1 MRKGDAR
8 KKRSKLT
15 YILPIFVL
23 LLIGIGCLGLSKN
36 SNNINKE
43 NDKIEEMA
51 TGYMS
56 EEIEKLKNEDDEN
69 LISTKYL
76 VTDNVIKR
84 VKENTSIEEFKKAFE
99 REVKIYTDEMMNEE
113 VTEGIIKTGMTVV
126 DKEDTYIA
134 VVDGDVSKDG
144 KVDQIDVSKM
154 VRQETEEI
162 GKVEASE
169 YGIEKVARKIVYGE
183 YELEKVKEVEK
194 PEIKVVN
201 GQQGENEW
209 YTTDVELEINQK
221 EEQGKKTVYKIKG
234 TEEKE
239 ETQIEEGQK
248 ITIDKDGIYK
258 VIAYTYGEEGNRSRI
273 TYEIIK
279 VNKTGIEATINYS
292 TTESTTDP
300 VIATVTFNKEGIKI
314 TNNEGKNTY
323 EFTENGEFT
332 FEYVDEA
339 GRIGSITAKVDWIK
353 RKEVVGQ
360 DGEWKYF
367 VNSDNTIQL
376 TQYLGTKTE
385 LVVPANYDG
394 YVVYAVGNQNSK
406 ETPKQCYN
414 IFGEDSQSNQTIT
427 KLTIEDGIK
436 EIKTA
441 AFIGCKKITGDLVI
455 PDSVVNIGY
464 AAFVN
469 CSGFNGTL
477 KLPLNIE
484 KISDYTFNNC
494 TNLKG
499 NLIIPEN
506 VKEIGALSFNRCSG
520 FSGTLVFPSS
530 LKRIGKTAFQYC
542 SGFTGDL
549 VLPEGIETVED
560 YTFNRCSGFDG
571 TLTLP
576 STLKSIGKSS
586 FQLCSGLKGN
596 LIIPEGIETIED
608 YTFYGCSGFN
618 GILKLPST
626 LKRIGRTAFQLCS
639 GFTGDLLIPEG
650 IETIEDYTFNKCS
663 GLDGT
668 LTLPST
674 LKSIGDV
681 AFQSCSGFKGDLV
694 IPESVETIGDFAF
707 NNCSG
712 FDGNLTLP
720 STLKVV
726 GNSAFQN
733 CSGLKGNLIMPDK
746 IESIGQFAFNNC
758 SSLTGDLIIP
768 NSLTTI
774 SRCAFQSCIG
784 LTGKLVLPDTI
795 TSIEGFA
802 FYDDKFTGEL
812 VLPKNLE
819 SLGEAAF
826 GKNTN
831 FSNSKIVIPA
841 SLKKIG
847 VDCDFNGENLGI
859 STHDFYNFGA
869 NVRKFEAFEVEEGN
883 NNFVAIDGVLYTKDR
898 KRLISYPRN
907 KKDNTYEILEG
918 VVTLDELS
926 FASNMIVQT
935 VIFPDSL
942 SFEARTQ
949 GIRFQGTSVLQSA
962 FYNYSALENIEVKDT
977 NPNYKSN
984 DGVLYTKD
992 MKNLVY
998 ISSGRTKEV
1007 IIPDGVE
1014 TINDNSIYWSQVA
1027 RSVSKMYIPA
1037 SVTNISDSAL
1047 KGVNNGFIK
1056 KIEIS
1061 EDNPSFTLD
1070 SNGKLIRK

>member
-1 MRKGDAR
+1 MRKGDVR

-23 LLIGIGCLGLSKN
+23 LLIGIGCLGLSKS

-43 NDKIEEMA
+43 SDKIEEMA

-69 LISTKYL
+69 LISTTYL

-99 REVKIYTDEMMNEE
+99 REVKIYTDETMNEE
-113 VTEGIIKTGMTVV
+113 VTEGIIKTGMTVA

-154 VRQETEEI
+154 VRKETEEI

-169 YGIEKVARKIVYGE
+169 YGIEKIARKIVYGE

-194 PEIKVVN
+194 PEIKIVN

-258 VIAYTYGEEGNRSRI
+258 VIAYTYGEEGNKSRI

-353 RKEVVGQ
+353 KKEVVGQ

-394 YVVYAVGNQNSK
+394 YVVYAVGQQDVNDNS
-406 ETPKQCYN
+406 PSAQRYN
-414 IFGEDSQSNQTIT
+414 VLGEKTLSNSTIT
-427 KLTIEDGIK
+427 KLTIEEGIK
-436 EIKTA
+436 EIKA
-441 AFIGCKKITGDLVI
+441 GAFNQCTGIKGSLVI
-455 PDSVVNIGY
+455 PEGVTKIGVGV
-464 AAFVN
+464 FSQ

-477 KLPLNIE
+477 TLPSTLKSIGSVAFNKCSGFNGTLTLPSTLKSIGDAAFQLCSGFTGDLAIPE
-484 KISDYTFNNC
+484 GVEELGTFVFNKCSGFNGTLTLPSTLESVGKSAFQNC

-499 NLIIPEN
+499 NLVIP
-506 VKEIGALSFNRCSG
+506 
-520 FSGTLVFPSS
+520 
-530 LKRIGKTAFQYC
+530 
-542 SGFTGDL
+542 D
-549 VLPEGIETVED
+549 GIEIIED
-560 YTFNRCSGFDG
+560 TTFNSCRGLNG

-576 STLKSIGKSS
+576 STLKSIGKAA
-586 FQLCSGLKGN
+586 FQGCSGLVGN
-596 LIIPEGIETIED
+596 VVMPENVEEIGMNAFFHCSNLNGTI
-608 YTFYGCSGFN
+608 TFSSKLKHIGMSAFEGCSKLKGGILLPESLESIDKLAFN
-618 GILKLPST
+618 G
-626 LKRIGRTAFQLCS
+626 CS
-639 GFTGDLLIPEG
+639 
-650 IETIEDYTFNKCS
+650 S
-663 GLDGT
+663 LDGT
-668 LTLPST
+668 ITLPKG
-674 LKSIGDV
+674 LK
-681 AFQSCSGFKGDLV
+681 
-694 IPESVETIGDFAF
+694 TIGEF
-707 NNCSG
+707 
-712 FDGNLTLP
+712 
-720 STLKVV
+720 
-726 GNSAFQN
+726 AFQN
-733 CSGLKGNLIMPDK
+733 CSKLTGTLNLPDR
-746 IESIGQFAFNNC
+746 IETIGQFAFNNC
-758 SSLTGDLIIP
+758 SSLTGDLVIP
-768 NSLTTI
+768 NSITTI
-774 SRCAFQSCIG
+774 SRASFQSCKG
-784 LTGKLVLPDTI
+784 L
-795 TSIEGFA
+795 
-802 FYDDKFTGEL
+802 TGEL
-812 VLPKNLE
+812 VLPDSITTIEGWAFYTDRFTGTLTLPSKLE
-819 SLGEAAF
+819 TLGEAAF
-826 GKNTN
+826 GANTN
-831 FSNSKIVIPA
+831 FENTKIVIPA

-847 VDCDFNGENLGI
+847 IDYEVNGENLGL

-869 NVRKFEAFEVEEGN
+869 NVGKFEKFEVEEGN
-883 NNFVAIDGVLYTKDR
+883 ENFVAIDGVLYTKDG

-907 KKDNTYEILEG
+907 KKDDTYEILEG
-918 VVTLDELS
+918 VATLDEFA
-926 FASNMIVQT
+926 FASNMNLQTLIV
-935 VIFPDSL
+935 PDSL
-942 SFEARTQ
+942 TFEPRKE
-949 GIRFQGTSVLQSA
+949 GIRAPNETPVTAALYS
-962 FYNYSALENIEVKDT
+962 YSAIQDINIKET
-977 NPNYKSN
+977 NPNYISI
-984 DGVLYTKD
+984 DGVVYTKD
-992 MKNLVY
+992 KKELLCV
-998 ISSGRTKEV
+998 STGRTKEV

-1014 TINDNSIYWSQVA
+1014 TMIDYAVFPSQVGK
-1027 RSVSKMYIPA
+1027 SISKMYIP
-1037 SVTNISDSAL
+1037 SSLVNISDMNL
-1047 KGVNNGFIK
+1047 KILNNYGAIRKF
-1056 KIEIS
+1056 EIA
-1061 EDNPSFTLD
+1061 EDNPAFTLD

>member
-1 MRKGDAR
+1 MRKGDVR

-23 LLIGIGCLGLSKN
+23 LLIGVGCLGISKN

-99 REVKIYTDEMMNEE
+99 REVKIYTDEAMDEE

-300 VIATVTFNKEGIKI
+300 VIATVTFNKEGINI

-353 RKEVVGQ
+353 KKEIVGQ

-394 YVVYAVGNQNSK
+394 YEVYAVGAQGLEESTPSAKRINVLGTSENS
-406 ETPKQCYN
+406 
-414 IFGEDSQSNQTIT
+414 TIT

-436 EIKTA
+436 EIKCS
-441 AFIGCKKITGDLVI
+441 AFEKCTGIKGNLVI
-455 PDSVVNIGY
+455 PDSVE
-464 AAFVN
+464 
-469 CSGFNGTL
+469 
-477 KLPLNIE
+477 NIE
-484 KISDYTFNNC
+484 ALAFNKCN
-494 TNLKG
+494 
-499 NLIIPEN
+499 
-506 VKEIGALSFNRCSG
+506 
-520 FSGTLVFPSS
+520 
-530 LKRIGKTAFQYC
+530 
-542 SGFTGDL
+542 
-549 VLPEGIETVED
+549 
-560 YTFNRCSGFDG
+560 GFDG
-571 TLTLP
+571 TLTL
-576 STLKSIGKSS
+576 SSSLKSIG
-586 FQLCSGLKGN
+586 SG
-596 LIIPEGIETIED
+596 
-608 YTFYGCSGFN
+608 
-618 GILKLPST
+618 
-626 LKRIGRTAFQLCS
+626 AFQLCS
-639 GFTGDLLIPEG
+639 GFTGNILIPEG
-650 IETIEDYTFNKCS
+650 VETLGTHVFNKCT
-663 GLDGT
+663 GFNGT
-668 LTLPST
+668 ITLPST
-674 LKSIGDV
+674 LKEIGRNS
-681 AFQSCSGFKGDLV
+681 FYNCNKLTGNLV
-694 IPESVETIGDFAF
+694 IPEGIEIINPNTF
-707 NNCSG
+707 CSCSSLNG
-712 FDGNLTLP
+712 TLTLP

-726 GNSAFQN
+726 GSAAFQGCSNLVGDLTIPDSVEVIDGWAFFECGGFNGKLKLSSSLKSIGRAAFYNCSGLGGNLEFSPNLKEIGRSCFYKCGKLEGDLIIPEGVEIIEDYTFSMCTNLDGILKLPSTLKSIGIAAFQN
-733 CSGLKGNLIMPDK
+733 CSKLRGELILPEGL
-746 IESIGQFAFNNC
+746 EYIGDFAFNKCTSFEN
-758 SSLTGDLIIP
+758 
-768 NSLTTI
+768 TTI
-774 SRCAFQSCIG
+774 
-784 LTGKLVLPDTI
+784 K
-795 TSIEGFA
+795 
-802 FYDDKFTGEL
+802 
-812 VLPKNLE
+812 
-819 SLGEAAF
+819 
-826 GKNTN
+826 
-831 FSNSKIVIPA
+831 IPA
-841 SLKKIG
+841 SLKKMGEDYDLNGNNVGIG
-847 VDCDFNGENLGI
+847 SHF
-859 STHDFYNFGA
+859 FYNFGA

-883 NNFVAIDGVLYTKDR
+883 NNFVAKDGVLYTKDL
-898 KRLISYPRN
+898 KRLVCYPRN
-907 KKDNTYEILEG
+907 KKDTTYEIQEG
-918 VVTLDELS
+918 VMLLDQMS
-926 FASNMIVQT
+926 IASNMTLQT
-935 VIFPDSL
+935 LVIPDSL
-942 SFEARTQ
+942 IIERKTYPGFTWENDQPLIFS
-949 GIRFQGTSVLQSA
+949 L
-962 FYNYSALENIEVKDT
+962 YNYNAIQNIETKET
-977 NPNYKSN
+977 NPNYKSV

-992 MKNLVY
+992 LKELVY

-1014 TINDNSIYWSQVA
+1014 TIRERSIYWSQVA
-1027 RSVSKMYIPA
+1027 RNVSKIYIPS
-1037 SVTNISDSAL
+1037 SVVNISDNAL
-1047 KGVNNGFIK
+1047 SSINNGFIK

-1070 SNGKLIRK
+1070 GNGKLIRK

>member
-99 REVKIYTDEMMNEE
+99 REVKIYTDETMDEE
-113 VTEGIIKTGMTVV
+113 VTEGIIKTGMTVA

-134 VVDGDVSKDG
+134 VVDGDVSKNG

-154 VRQETEEI
+154 IRQETDEI

-248 ITIDKDGIYK
+248 VTIDKDGIYK

-353 RKEVVGQ
+353 KKEIVGQ

-406 ETPKQCYN
+406 ENPKQCYN

-441 AFIGCKKITGDLVI
+441 AFRGCKKITGNLVI

-506 VKEIGALSFNRCSG
+506 VKEIGDYAFNKCSG

-530 LKRIGKTAFQYC
+530 
-542 SGFTGDL
+542 
-549 VLPEGIETVED
+549 
-560 YTFNRCSGFDG
+560 
-571 TLTLP
+571 
-576 STLKSIGKSS
+576 
-586 FQLCSGLKGN
+586 
-596 LIIPEGIETIED
+596 
-608 YTFYGCSGFN
+608 
-618 GILKLPST
+618 

-639 GFTGDLLIPEG
+639 GFTGDLVIPEG

-663 GLDGT
+663 GFDGT

-674 LKSIGDV
+674 LKSIGRT
-681 AFQSCSGFKGDLV
+681 AFQLCSGLKGNLIIPEGIKTIEDYTFYGCSGF
-694 IPESVETIGDFAF
+694 
-707 NNCSG
+707 N
-712 FDGNLTLP
+712 GNLTLP
-720 STLKVV
+720 STLIEI
-726 GNSAFQN
+726 GNSSFQDCSQLIGNLVITDTVKTLGKTSFCGCSGFDGILKLPSNLKTIGDTAFYN
-733 CSGLKGNLIMPDK
+733 CSKLTGQLNLPDK

-758 SSLTGDLIIP
+758 VSLTGDLIIP

-774 SRCAFQSCIG
+774 SRCAFQSCSG
-784 LTGKLVLPDTI
+784 LTGNLVLPDSI

-819 SLGEAAF
+819 NLGEAAF

>member
-1 MRKGDAR
+1 MRKGDVR

-23 LLIGIGCLGLSKN
+23 LLIGVGCIGLSKN

-56 EEIEKLKNEDDEN
+56 EEMEKLKNEDDEN

-154 VRQETEEI
+154 VREETEEI

-258 VIAYTYGEEGNRSRI
+258 VIAYTYGEEGNKSRI

-300 VIATVTFNKEGIKI
+300 VITTVTFNKEGIKI

-353 RKEVVGQ
+353 KKEVVGQ

-394 YVVYAVGNQNSK
+394 YEVYAVGAQGLEES
-406 ETPKQCYN
+406 TPSAERIN
-414 IFGEDSQSNQTIT
+414 VLGTSENATIT
-427 KLTIEDGIK
+427 KLTIEEGIK
-436 EIKTA
+436 EIKCS
-441 AFIGCKKITGDLVI
+441 AFEKCTGIKGNLVI
-455 PDSVVNIGY
+455 PDSVETIEGY
-464 AAFVN
+464 AFN
-469 CSGFNGTL
+469 SCSGFNGTL
-477 KLPLNIE
+477 TLPSTLKSIE
-484 KISDYTFNNC
+484 
-494 TNLKG
+494 
-499 NLIIPEN
+499 
-506 VKEIGALSFNRCSG
+506 NRAFQLCSG
-520 FSGTLVFPSS
+520 F
-530 LKRIGKTAFQYC
+530 KD
-542 SGFTGDL
+542 DL
-549 VLPEGIETVED
+549 VIPEGIKSIGD
-560 YTFNRCSGFDG
+560 GAFNKCTGFNG

-576 STLKSIGKSS
+576 STLKSIGNGA
-586 FQLCSGLKGN
+586 FQYCSGLTGDILIPEGVEILGTHVFNKCTGFNGTITLPSTLKEIGRNSFYNCNKLTGN
-596 LIIPEGIETIED
+596 LVIPEGIEIINPN
-608 YTFYGCSGFN
+608 TFRGCSSLN
-618 GILKLPST
+618 
-626 LKRIGRTAFQLCS
+626 
-639 GFTGDLLIPEG
+639 
-650 IETIEDYTFNKCS
+650 
-663 GLDGT
+663 GT

-674 LKSIGDV
+674 LKEISNFAFYGCKNLKGDINIPDNVISIGDQ
-681 AFQSCSGFKGDLV
+681 AFYNCTGFDGYIRLSNKLESIGGWTFGNCSKLVGDLIIPDSVTNILDSTFRNCSSLNGKLVISNNITKLEEGVFSDCSNLVGELV
-694 IPESVETIGDFAF
+694 IPAGVKTIGKAAFQQCEKLNGKLVLPEGLEYIGDFAF
-707 NNCSG
+707 NKCASFEN
-712 FDGNLTLP
+712 
-720 STLKVV
+720 
-726 GNSAFQN
+726 
-733 CSGLKGNLIMPDK
+733 
-746 IESIGQFAFNNC
+746 
-758 SSLTGDLIIP
+758 
-768 NSLTTI
+768 TTI
-774 SRCAFQSCIG
+774 
-784 LTGKLVLPDTI
+784 KM
-795 TSIEGFA
+795 
-802 FYDDKFTGEL
+802 
-812 VLPKNLE
+812 
-819 SLGEAAF
+819 
-826 GKNTN
+826 
-831 FSNSKIVIPA
+831 PA
-841 SLKKIG
+841 SLKKMGEDYDLNGNNVGIG
-847 VDCDFNGENLGI
+847 SHF
-859 STHDFYNFGA
+859 FYNFGA
-869 NVRKFEAFEVEEGN
+869 NVRKFEAFEVENGN
-883 NNFVAIDGVLYTKDR
+883 ENFVAIDGVLYTKDL
-898 KRLISYPRN
+898 KRLVCYPRN
-907 KKDNTYEILEG
+907 KKDTTYEIQEG
-918 VVTLDELS
+918 VELLDQMS
-926 FASNMIVQT
+926 IASNMTLQT
-935 VIFPDSL
+935 LVIPDSL
-942 SFEARTQ
+942 IIERKTYPGFTWENDQPLIFS
-949 GIRFQGTSVLQSA
+949 L
-962 FYNYSALENIEVKDT
+962 YNYNAIQNIETKET
-977 NPNYKSN
+977 NPNYKSV

-992 MKNLVY
+992 LKELVY

-1014 TINDNSIYWSQVA
+1014 TIRERSIYWSQVA
-1027 RSVSKMYIPA
+1027 RNVSKIYIPS
-1037 SVTNISDSAL
+1037 SVVNISDNAL
-1047 KGVNNGFIK
+1047 SSINNGFIK

>member
-1 MRKGDAR
+1 MRKGDVR

-23 LLIGIGCLGLSKN
+23 LLIGVGCIGLSKS
-36 SNNINKE
+36 SNNINNE

-99 REVKIYTDEMMNEE
+99 REVKIYTDETMDEE
-113 VTEGIIKTGMTVV
+113 VTEGIIKTGMTVA

-134 VVDGDVSKDG
+134 VVDGDVSKNG

-154 VRQETEEI
+154 IRQETDEI

-239 ETQIEEGQK
+239 ETQIEERK
-248 ITIDKDGIYK
+248 KVTIDKDGIYK

-300 VIATVTFNKEGIKI
+300 VIATVIFNKEGIKI

-353 RKEVVGQ
+353 KKEIVGQ

-394 YVVYAVGNQNSK
+394 YVVYAIGQQGMK
-406 ETPKQCYN
+406 QTTPSAKRIN
-414 IFGEDSQSNQTIT
+414 VLGASENATIT
-427 KLTIEDGIK
+427 KLTIEEGIK
-436 EIKTA
+436 EIKCS
-441 AFIGCKKITGDLVI
+441 AFEKCTGIKGNLVI
-455 PDSVVNIGY
+455 PDSVENIE
-464 AAFVN
+464 ALAFN
-469 CSGFNGTL
+469 KCNGFDGTL
-477 KLPLNIE
+477 QLSNSLKNIE
-484 KISDYTFNNC
+484 KS
-494 TNLKG
+494 
-499 NLIIPEN
+499 
-506 VKEIGALSFNRCSG
+506 
-520 FSGTLVFPSS
+520 
-530 LKRIGKTAFQYC
+530 AFQYC
-542 SGFTGDL
+542 SKLKGDL
-549 VLPEGIETVED
+549 VIPNSVETIGDGVFNQCINLNGKLILSSSLKNIGSGAFQNCNKLKGDLVIPEGVETIGTHV
-560 YTFNRCSGFDG
+560 FNKCSGFDG

-576 STLKSIGKSS
+576 STLKSIGK
-586 FQLCSGLKGN
+586 
-596 LIIPEGIETIED
+596 I
-608 YTFYGCSGFN
+608 
-618 GILKLPST
+618 
-626 LKRIGRTAFQLCS
+626 
-639 GFTGDLLIPEG
+639 
-650 IETIEDYTFNKCS
+650 
-663 GLDGT
+663 
-668 LTLPST
+668 
-674 LKSIGDV
+674 
-681 AFQSCSGFKGDLV
+681 
-694 IPESVETIGDFAF
+694 
-707 NNCSG
+707 
-712 FDGNLTLP
+712 
-720 STLKVV
+720 
-726 GNSAFQN
+726 AFQN
-733 CSGLKGNLIMPDK
+733 CSGLKGNLIIPER
-746 IESIGQFAFNNC
+746 IESINEKTFNGCSGFNGKLTFPSTLKNIGDAAFQGC
-758 SSLTGDLIIP
+758 SNFVGDLIIP
-768 NSLTTI
+768 DSVEVIDGWAFFDCSGFDGNLKLSSSLK
-774 SRCAFQSCIG
+774 SIG
-784 LTGKLVLPDTI
+784 RA
-795 TSIEGFA
+795 A
-802 FYDDKFTGEL
+802 FYDCSELGGNLEFSPNLKEIGRSCFYNCSKLEGDLIIPEGIEIIDEYTFNMCTNLNGILKLPSTLKSIGKSAFQMCNNLGGEL
-812 VLPKNLE
+812 ILPEGLE
-819 SLGEAAF
+819 YIGDFAF
-826 GKNTN
+826 NKCTSFENTTI
-831 FSNSKIVIPA
+831 KIPA
-841 SLKKIG
+841 SLSKMGEDYDLNGNNVGIG
-847 VDCDFNGENLGI
+847 SHF
-859 STHDFYNFGA
+859 FYNFGA
-869 NVRKFEAFEVEEGN
+869 NVRKFEAFKVENGN
-883 NNFVAIDGVLYTKDR
+883 ENFVAIDGVLYTKDL
-898 KRLISYPRN
+898 KRLVCYPKN
-907 KKDNTYEILEG
+907 KKDKTYEIQEG
-918 VVTLDELS
+918 VELLDQMS
-926 FASNMIVQT
+926 IASNMTLSIL
-935 VIFPDSL
+935 ILPDSL
-942 SFEARTQ
+942 IIKEQTYPQFTWENDHLLDYS
-949 GIRFQGTSVLQSA
+949 L
-962 FYNYSALENIEVKDT
+962 YNYNAIENIEVKDT

-1027 RSVSKMYIPA
+1027 RNVSKIYIPS
-1037 SVTNISDSAL
+1037 SVVNISDNAL
-1047 KGVNNGFIK
+1047 SSINNGFIK

-1070 SNGKLIRK
+1070 GNGKLIRK

>member
-1 MRKGDAR
+1 MRKGDVR

-23 LLIGIGCLGLSKN
+23 LLIGIGCIGLSKN

-76 VTDNVIKR
+76 VTDNVIRR

-99 REVKIYTDEMMNEE
+99 REIKIYTDEMMNEE

-154 VRQETEEI
+154 VREETEEI

-169 YGIEKVARKIVYGE
+169 YGIEKVARKIVYGK

-234 TEEKE
+234 AEEKE

-353 RKEVVGQ
+353 KKEVVGQ

-394 YVVYAVGNQNSK
+394 YEVYAVGVQGLEES
-406 ETPKQCYN
+406 TPSAERIN
-414 IFGEDSQSNQTIT
+414 VLGTSENATIT
-427 KLTIEDGIK
+427 KLTIEEGIK
-436 EIKTA
+436 EIKCS
-441 AFIGCKKITGDLVI
+441 AFEKCTGIKGNLVI
-455 PDSVVNIGY
+455 PDSVETIEGY
-464 AAFVN
+464 AFN
-469 CSGFNGTL
+469 SCSGFN
-477 KLPLNIE
+477 
-484 KISDYTFNNC
+484 
-494 TNLKG
+494 
-499 NLIIPEN
+499 
-506 VKEIGALSFNRCSG
+506 
-520 FSGTLVFPSS
+520 
-530 LKRIGKTAFQYC
+530 
-542 SGFTGDL
+542 
-549 VLPEGIETVED
+549 
-560 YTFNRCSGFDG
+560 G

-576 STLKSIGKSS
+576 STLKSIE
-586 FQLCSGLKGN
+586 N
-596 LIIPEGIETIED
+596 
-608 YTFYGCSGFN
+608 
-618 GILKLPST
+618 
-626 LKRIGRTAFQLCS
+626 RAFQLCS
-639 GFTGDLLIPEG
+639 GFKDDLVIPEG
-650 IETIEDYTFNKCS
+650 IKSIGDGAFNKCT
-663 GLDGT
+663 GFNGT

-674 LKSIGDV
+674 LKSISNG
-681 AFQSCSGFKGDLV
+681 AFQYCSGLTGDILIPEGVETLGTHVFNKCTGFNGTITLPSTLKEIGRNSFYNCNKLTGNLV
-694 IPESVETIGDFAF
+694 IPEGIEIINPNTFRG
-707 NNCSG
+707 CSSLNG
-712 FDGNLTLP
+712 TLTLP
-720 STLKVV
+720 STLKEIS
-726 GNSAFQN
+726 NFAFYGCKN
-733 CSGLKGNLIMPDK
+733 LKGDINIPDNVISIGDQAFYNCTGFDGYIRLSNK
-746 IESIGQFAFNNC
+746 LESIGGWTFGNC
-758 SSLTGDLIIP
+758 SKLVGDLIIP
-768 NSLTTI
+768 DSVTNILDSTFRNCSSLNGKLVISNNITKLEEGVFSGCSNLVGELVIPAGVKTI
-774 SRCAFQSCIG
+774 GKAAFQQCEK
-784 LTGKLVLPDTI
+784 LNGKLVLP
-795 TSIEGFA
+795 EGLEYIGDFA
-802 FYDDKFTGEL
+802 FNKCTSFE
-812 VLPKNLE
+812 
-819 SLGEAAF
+819 
-826 GKNTN
+826 NTTI
-831 FSNSKIVIPA
+831 KIPA
-841 SLKKIG
+841 SLKKMGEDYDLNGNNVGIG
-847 VDCDFNGENLGI
+847 SHF
-859 STHDFYNFGA
+859 FYNFGA

-883 NNFVAIDGVLYTKDR
+883 NNFVAIDGVLYTKDL
-898 KRLISYPRN
+898 KRLVCYPRN
-907 KKDNTYEILEG
+907 KKDKTYEIQEG
-918 VVTLDELS
+918 VELLDQMS
-926 FASNMIVQT
+926 IASNMTLSTLIL
-935 VIFPDSL
+935 PDSL
-942 SFEARTQ
+942 IIKEQTYPQFTWENDHLLDYS
-949 GIRFQGTSVLQSA
+949 L
-962 FYNYSALENIEVKDT
+962 YNYNAIENIEVKDT

-1027 RSVSKMYIPA
+1027 RSVSKIYIPS

-1061 EDNPSFTLD
+1061 EDNPSFTLG

>member
-1 MRKGDAR
+1 MRKGDVR

-23 LLIGIGCLGLSKN
+23 LLIGIGCLGLSK
-36 SNNINKE
+36 SCNNINKE

-99 REVKIYTDEMMNEE
+99 REVKVYTDEAMDEE
-113 VTEGIIKTGMTVV
+113 ITDGIIKTGMTVA

-154 VRQETEEI
+154 VRKETEEI

-194 PEIKVVN
+194 PEIKIVN

-258 VIAYTYGEEGNRSRI
+258 VIAYTYGEEGNKSRI

-353 RKEVVGQ
+353 KKEVVGQ

-394 YVVYAVGNQNSK
+394 YVVYAVGVQDIKADAPSA
-406 ETPKQCYN
+406 QRYN
-414 IFGEDSQSNQTIT
+414 VLGEKTLSNNTIT
-427 KLTIEDGIK
+427 KLTIEKGIK
-436 EIKTA
+436 EIKA
-441 AFIGCKKITGDLVI
+441 CAFSQCTGIRGSLVI
-455 PDSVVNIGY
+455 PEGVTKIGMG
-464 AAFVN
+464 AFN
-469 CSGFNGTL
+469 KCSGFN
-477 KLPLNIE
+477 
-484 KISDYTFNNC
+484 
-494 TNLKG
+494 
-499 NLIIPEN
+499 
-506 VKEIGALSFNRCSG
+506 
-520 FSGTLVFPSS
+520 
-530 LKRIGKTAFQYC
+530 
-542 SGFTGDL
+542 
-549 VLPEGIETVED
+549 
-560 YTFNRCSGFDG
+560 G

-576 STLKSIGKSS
+576 STLKSIG
-586 FQLCSGLKGN
+586 
-596 LIIPEGIETIED
+596 
-608 YTFYGCSGFN
+608 N
-618 GILKLPST
+618 G
-626 LKRIGRTAFQLCS
+626 AFQLCS
-639 GFTGDLLIPEG
+639 GFTGDLVIPEE
-650 IETIEDYTFNKCS
+650 IEELGTFVFSKCS
-663 GLDGT
+663 GFNGT
-668 LTLPST
+668 LTLP
-674 LKSIGDV
+674 KNIKIIGKA
-681 AFQSCSGFKGDLV
+681 AFQSCSSLVGNIVMPENVEEIGMNAFFHCSNLDGTITFSSKLKHIGKSAFEGCSKLKGGILL
-694 IPESVETIGDFAF
+694 PESLESIDKLAFNGCSSLDGTITLPKGLKTIGE
-707 NNCSG
+707 
-712 FDGNLTLP
+712 
-720 STLKVV
+720 V
-726 GNSAFQN
+726 AFQN
-733 CSGLKGNLIMPDK
+733 CSKLTGTLNLPDT
-746 IESIGQFAFNNC
+746 IETIGQFAFNNC
-758 SSLTGDLIIP
+758 SSLTGDLVIP
-768 NSLTTI
+768 NSITTI
-774 SRCAFQSCIG
+774 SRASFQSCKG
-784 LTGKLVLPDTI
+784 LTGKLVLPDSITTI
-795 TSIEGFA
+795 EPWA
-802 FYDDKFTGEL
+802 FYTDRFTGIL
-812 VLPKNLE
+812 TLPNKLE
-819 SLGEAAF
+819 TLGEGAF
-826 GKNTN
+826 GANINFENT
-831 FSNSKIVIPA
+831 KIVIPA

-847 VDCDFNGENLGI
+847 IDYEVNGENLGL

-883 NNFVAIDGVLYTKDR
+883 ENFVAIDGVLYTKDK

-907 KKDNTYEILEG
+907 KKGDTYEILDG
-918 VVTLDELS
+918 VVTLDEFA
-926 FASNMIVQT
+926 FASNMNLQT
-935 VIFPDSL
+935 LKVPDSL
-942 SFEARTQ
+942 TFEPRKK
-949 GIRFQGTSVLQSA
+949 GIRMENITPVTTALYS
-962 FYNYSALENIEVKDT
+962 YSAIQDIILNET
-977 NPNYKSN
+977 NPNYTSI
-984 DGVLYTKD
+984 DGVVYTKD
-992 MKNLVY
+992 KKELLCV
-998 ISSGRTKEV
+998 STGRTKEV

-1014 TINDNSIYWSQVA
+1014 TIIDYAVFPSQVA
-1027 RSVSKMYIPA
+1027 RSIPKMYIP
-1037 SVTNISDSAL
+1037 SSLTNISNMNL
-1047 KGVNNGFIK
+1047 KILNNYGAIK
-1056 KIEIS
+1056 KFEIA
-1061 EDNPSFTLD
+1061 EDNPAFTLD

>member
-1 MRKGDAR
+1 MR
-8 KKRSKLT
+8 KRSKLT

-23 LLIGIGCLGLSKN
+23 LLIGIGCLGLSKSGN
-36 SNNINKE
+36 KINKE

-84 VKENTSIEEFKKAFE
+84 VKENTNIEEFKKSFE
-99 REVKIYTDEMMNEE
+99 REVKVYTDEAMDEE
-113 VTEGIIKTGMTVV
+113 ITEGIIKTGMTVA

-154 VRQETEEI
+154 VRKETEEI

-194 PEIKVVN
+194 PEIKIVN

-258 VIAYTYGEEGNRSRI
+258 VVAYTYGEEENKSRI

-353 RKEVVGQ
+353 KKEVVGQ

-394 YVVYAVGNQNSK
+394 YVVYAVGVQDIKADAPSA
-406 ETPKQCYN
+406 QRYN
-414 IFGEDSQSNQTIT
+414 VLGEKTLSNNTIT
-427 KLTIEDGIK
+427 KLTIEKGIK
-436 EIKTA
+436 EIKA
-441 AFIGCKKITGDLVI
+441 CAFSQCTGIRGSLVI
-455 PDSVVNIGY
+455 PEGVTKIGMG
-464 AAFVN
+464 AFN
-469 CSGFNGTL
+469 KCSGFN
-477 KLPLNIE
+477 
-484 KISDYTFNNC
+484 
-494 TNLKG
+494 
-499 NLIIPEN
+499 
-506 VKEIGALSFNRCSG
+506 
-520 FSGTLVFPSS
+520 
-530 LKRIGKTAFQYC
+530 
-542 SGFTGDL
+542 
-549 VLPEGIETVED
+549 
-560 YTFNRCSGFDG
+560 G

-576 STLKSIGKSS
+576 STLKSIG
-586 FQLCSGLKGN
+586 
-596 LIIPEGIETIED
+596 
-608 YTFYGCSGFN
+608 N
-618 GILKLPST
+618 G
-626 LKRIGRTAFQLCS
+626 AFQLCS
-639 GFTGDLLIPEG
+639 GFTGDLVIPEE
-650 IETIEDYTFNKCS
+650 IEELGTFVFSKCS
-663 GLDGT
+663 GFNGT
-668 LTLPST
+668 LTLPKNI
-674 LKSIGDV
+674 KSIGKA
-681 AFQSCSGFKGDLV
+681 AFQSCSSLVGNIVMPENVEEIGMNAFFHCSNLNGTITFSPKLKHIGISAFEGCSKLKGGILL
-694 IPESVETIGDFAF
+694 PESLESIDKLAFNGCSSLDGTITLPKGLKTIGE
-707 NNCSG
+707 
-712 FDGNLTLP
+712 
-720 STLKVV
+720 V
-726 GNSAFQN
+726 AFQN
-733 CSGLKGNLIMPDK
+733 CSKLTGTLNLPDT
-746 IESIGQFAFNNC
+746 IETIGQFAFNNC
-758 SSLTGDLIIP
+758 SSLTGDLVIP
-768 NSLTTI
+768 NSITTI
-774 SRCAFQSCIG
+774 SRASFQSCKG
-784 LTGKLVLPDTI
+784 LTGKLVLPDSI
-795 TSIEGFA
+795 TSIEGWA

-869 NVRKFEAFEVEEGN
+869 KAGKFEAFEVEEEN
-883 NNFVAIDGVLYTKDR
+883 ENFVAVDGVLYSKDK
-898 KRLISYPRN
+898 KRMLLYPRN
-907 KKDNTYEILEG
+907 KKGDTYEILEG
-918 VVTLDELS
+918 VVTIDELS
-926 FASNMIVQT
+926 FASNMNLENLIV
-935 VIFPDSL
+935 PDSL
-942 SFEARTQ
+942 TLEPRKQ
-949 GIRFQGTSVLQSA
+949 GIRSKNVCVLT
-962 FYNYSALENIEVKDT
+962 SALYSYTSIKNIIIKDS
-977 NPNYKSN
+977 NLNYTSI
-984 DGVLYTKD
+984 DGVVYTKD
-992 MKNLVY
+992 LKELVY
-998 ISSGRTKEV
+998 VAAGRTNEV

-1014 TINDNSIYWSQVA
+1014 TIRSYSTFSSQVG
-1027 RSVSKMYIPA
+1027 RKVSKMYIPN
-1037 SVTNISDSAL
+1037 SVINIADIEIEL
-1047 KGVNNGFIK
+1047 LNNGFIR
-1056 KIEIS
+1056 KIEVA
-1061 EDNPSFTLD
+1061 EDNPAFTLD
-1070 SNGKLIRK
+1070 SNGKIVRK

>member
-1 MRKGDAR
+1 MRKGDVR

-23 LLIGIGCLGLSKN
+23 LLIGIGCLGLSK
-36 SNNINKE
+36 SCNNINKE

-99 REVKIYTDEMMNEE
+99 REVKVYTDEAMDEE
-113 VTEGIIKTGMTVV
+113 ITEGIIKTGMTVA

-154 VRQETEEI
+154 VRKETEEI

-194 PEIKVVN
+194 PEIKIVN

-239 ETQIEEGQK
+239 ETQIEEGKK

-258 VIAYTYGEEGNRSRI
+258 VIAYTYGEEGNKSRI

-323 EFTENGEFT
+323 DFTENGEFT

-353 RKEVVGQ
+353 KKEVVGQ

-394 YVVYAVGNQNSK
+394 YVVYAVGQQDVNDNS
-406 ETPKQCYN
+406 PSSQRYN
-414 IFGEDSQSNQTIT
+414 VLGEKTLSNSTIT
-427 KLTIEDGIK
+427 KLTIEKGIK
-436 EIKTA
+436 EIK
-441 AFIGCKKITGDLVI
+441 AFAFSQCTGIKGSLVI
-455 PDSVVNIGY
+455 PEGVNKIGVG
-464 AAFVN
+464 AFN
-469 CSGFNGTL
+469 
-477 KLPLNIE
+477 K
-484 KISDYTFNNC
+484 
-494 TNLKG
+494 
-499 NLIIPEN
+499 
-506 VKEIGALSFNRCSG
+506 
-520 FSGTLVFPSS
+520 
-530 LKRIGKTAFQYC
+530 
-542 SGFTGDL
+542 
-549 VLPEGIETVED
+549 
-560 YTFNRCSGFDG
+560 CSGFDG

-576 STLKSIGKSS
+576 STLKSIG
-586 FQLCSGLKGN
+586 
-596 LIIPEGIETIED
+596 
-608 YTFYGCSGFN
+608 N
-618 GILKLPST
+618 G
-626 LKRIGRTAFQLCS
+626 AFQLCS
-639 GFTGDLLIPEG
+639 GFTGDLAIPEG
-650 IETIEDYTFNKCS
+650 VEELGTFVFSKCS
-663 GLDGT
+663 GFNGT
-668 LTLPST
+668 LTLPKNI
-674 LKSIGDV
+674 KSIGKA
-681 AFQSCSGFKGDLV
+681 AFQSCSSLVGNIVMPENVEEIGMNAFFHCSNLDGTITFSSKLKHIGKSAFEGCSKLKGGILL
-694 IPESVETIGDFAF
+694 PESLESIDKLAFNGCSSLDGTITLPKGLKTIGE
-707 NNCSG
+707 
-712 FDGNLTLP
+712 
-720 STLKVV
+720 V
-726 GNSAFQN
+726 AFQN
-733 CSGLKGNLIMPDK
+733 CSKLTGTLNLPDT
-746 IESIGQFAFNNC
+746 IETIGQFAFNNC
-758 SSLTGDLIIP
+758 SSLTGDLVIP
-768 NSLTTI
+768 NSITTI
-774 SRCAFQSCIG
+774 SRASFQSCKG
-784 LTGKLVLPDTI
+784 LTGKLVLPDSITTI
-795 TSIEGFA
+795 EPWA
-802 FYDDKFTGEL
+802 FYTDRFTGIL
-812 VLPKNLE
+812 TLPNKLE
-819 SLGEAAF
+819 TLGEGAF
-826 GKNTN
+826 GANINFENT
-831 FSNSKIVIPA
+831 KIVIPA

-847 VDCDFNGENLGI
+847 IDYEVNGENLGL

-883 NNFVAIDGVLYTKDR
+883 ENFVAIDGVLYTKDK

-907 KKDNTYEILEG
+907 KKGDTYEILDG
-918 VVTLDELS
+918 VVTLDEFA
-926 FASNMIVQT
+926 FASNMNLQT
-935 VIFPDSL
+935 LKVPDSL
-942 SFEARTQ
+942 TFEPRKK
-949 GIRFQGTSVLQSA
+949 GIRMENITPVTTALYS
-962 FYNYSALENIEVKDT
+962 YSAIQDIILNET
-977 NPNYKSN
+977 NPNYTSI
-984 DGVLYTKD
+984 DGVVYTKD
-992 MKNLVY
+992 KKELLCV
-998 ISSGRTKEV
+998 STGRTKEV

-1014 TINDNSIYWSQVA
+1014 TIIDYAVFPSQVA
-1027 RSVSKMYIPA
+1027 RSIPKMYIP
-1037 SVTNISDSAL
+1037 SSLTNISNMNL
-1047 KGVNNGFIK
+1047 KILNNYGAIRKF
-1056 KIEIS
+1056 EIA
-1061 EDNPSFTLD
+1061 EDNPAFTLD

>member
-1 MRKGDAR
+1 MRKGDVR
-8 KKRSKLT
+8 KRRSKLT
-15 YILPIFVL
+15 YILPIFIL
-23 LLIGIGCLGLSKN
+23 LLIGVGCLGLSKN
-36 SNNINKE
+36 SDKINKE
-43 NDKIEEMA
+43 SDKINEKA

-113 VTEGIIKTGMTVV
+113 VTEGIIKTGMAVV
-126 DKEDTYIA
+126 DKEDTYIT

-154 VRQETEEI
+154 IRKETEEI

-258 VIAYTYGEEGNRSRI
+258 VIAYTYGEEGNKSRI

-339 GRIGSITAKVDWIK
+339 GRTGSITAKVDWITK
-353 RKEVVGQ
+353 KEVIGQ
-360 DGEWKYF
+360 DGEWRYF
-367 VNSDNTIQL
+367 VRNDNTIQL

-394 YVVYAVGNQNSK
+394 YVVYAVGQQEMRES
-406 ETPKQCYN
+406 TPSAERIN
-414 IFGEDSQSNQTIT
+414 VLGAAENTTIT
-427 KLTIEDGIK
+427 KLTIEEGIK
-436 EIKTA
+436 EIKCS
-441 AFIGCKKITGDLVI
+441 AFEKCTGIKGNLVI
-455 PDSVVNIGY
+455 PDSVE
-464 AAFVN
+464 
-469 CSGFNGTL
+469 
-477 KLPLNIE
+477 NIE
-484 KISDYTFNNC
+484 SY
-494 TNLKG
+494 
-499 NLIIPEN
+499 
-506 VKEIGALSFNRCSG
+506 AFNRCS
-520 FSGTLVFPSS
+520 SLDGTLQLSNS
-530 LKRIGKTAFQYC
+530 LKNIGKTAFQYC
-542 SGFTGDL
+542 SKLKGDLVIPDSVEEIGAYAFNKCTGFNGTLSLSSNLKSIGDVAFQYCSGLKGDLVIPDSVENIGQYAFNNCKGFSGLKLSSNLVSIGRTAFQSCTGLKGNLIIPDRIKNIENNTFFGCTGLSGNL
-549 VLPEGIETVED
+549 VLPEGIEKVGD
-560 YTFNRCSGFDG
+560 DAFYKCGGFDG

-576 STLKSIGKSS
+576 STLKDIGA
-586 FQLCSGLKGN
+586 FAFRDCSNLKGN
-596 LIIPEGIETIED
+596 LNLPYGLKTIASGAFYQCTSLTGNIIIPEGVEEIGEH
-608 YTFYGCSGFN
+608 TFNTCSSFD
-618 GILKLPST
+618 GILS
-626 LKRIGRTAFQLCS
+626 
-639 GFTGDLLIPEG
+639 
-650 IETIEDYTFNKCS
+650 
-663 GLDGT
+663 
-668 LTLPST
+668 LPST
-674 LKSIGDV
+674 LKSIGV
-681 AFQSCSGFKGDLV
+681 AAFQDCSKLRGEL
-694 IPESVETIGDFAF
+694 ILPEGLEYIGDFAF
-707 NNCSG
+707 SKCHNFEN
-712 FDGNLTLP
+712 T
-720 STLKVV
+720 
-726 GNSAFQN
+726 
-733 CSGLKGNLIMPDK
+733 
-746 IESIGQFAFNNC
+746 
-758 SSLTGDLIIP
+758 II
-768 NSLTTI
+768 
-774 SRCAFQSCIG
+774 
-784 LTGKLVLPDTI
+784 K
-795 TSIEGFA
+795 
-802 FYDDKFTGEL
+802 
-812 VLPKNLE
+812 
-819 SLGEAAF
+819 
-826 GKNTN
+826 
-831 FSNSKIVIPA
+831 IPA
-841 SLKKIG
+841 SLTKIG
-847 VDCDFNGENLGI
+847 EDYDLNGSNVGI
-859 STHDFYNFGA
+859 GSHLFYNFGA

-883 NNFVAIDGVLYTKDR
+883 NNFVAIDGVLYTKDL
-898 KRLISYPRN
+898 KRLVCYPRN
-907 KKDNTYEILEG
+907 KKDTTYEIQEG
-918 VVTLDELS
+918 VELLDQMS
-926 FASNMIVQT
+926 IASNMTLSTLIL
-935 VIFPDSL
+935 PDSL
-942 SFEARTQ
+942 IIKEQTYPQFTWENDHLLDYS
-949 GIRFQGTSVLQSA
+949 L
-962 FYNYSALENIEVKDT
+962 YNYNAIENIEVKDT

-984 DGVLYTKD
+984 DGVLYTKN

-1061 EDNPSFTLD
+1061 EDNPSFTLG

>member
-1 MRKGDAR
+1 MRKGDVR

-23 LLIGIGCLGLSKN
+23 LLIGVGCIGLSKS

-43 NDKIEEMA
+43 NDKINEKA

-154 VRQETEEI
+154 VREETEEI

-169 YGIEKVARKIVYGE
+169 YGIEKIARKIVYGE

-194 PEIKVVN
+194 PEINVVN

-353 RKEVVGQ
+353 KKEVVGQ

-394 YVVYAVGNQNSK
+394 YVVYAVGQQGMRES
-406 ETPKQCYN
+406 TPSAERIN
-414 IFGEDSQSNQTIT
+414 VLGAAENATIT

-436 EIKTA
+436 EIKCSAFEKCTA
-441 AFIGCKKITGDLVI
+441 IKGNLVI
-455 PDSVVNIGY
+455 PNSVE
-464 AAFVN
+464 
-469 CSGFNGTL
+469 
-477 KLPLNIE
+477 NIE
-484 KISDYTFNNC
+484 SY
-494 TNLKG
+494 
-499 NLIIPEN
+499 
-506 VKEIGALSFNRCSG
+506 AFNRCSG
-520 FSGTLVFPSS
+520 LNGNLKLSSS
-530 LKRIGKTAFQYC
+530 LKNIGKTAFQYC
-542 SGFTGDL
+542 SGLEGDL
-549 VLPEGIETVED
+549 EIPDSVEEIGNYAFNNCKGFSGLKLSSNLVSIGRTAFQSCTGLKGNLVIPDRIEKVED
-560 YTFNRCSGFDG
+560 YAFYNCSGFDG

-576 STLKSIGKSS
+576 STLKSIGKAA
-586 FQLCSGLKGN
+586 FYNCSKLEGN
-596 LIIPEGIETIED
+596 LIIPEGVETIG
-608 YTFYGCSGFN
+608 TH
-618 GILKLPST
+618 
-626 LKRIGRTAFQLCS
+626 A
-639 GFTGDLLIPEG
+639 
-650 IETIEDYTFNKCS
+650 FNK
-663 GLDGT
+663 
-668 LTLPST
+668 
-674 LKSIGDV
+674 
-681 AFQSCSGFKGDLV
+681 CSGFKGDLV

-707 NNCSG
+707 NKCSG
-712 FDGNLTLP
+712 LDGNLTLP

-733 CSGLKGNLIMPDK
+733 CSGLKGNLIIPDK

-774 SRCAFQSCIG
+774 SMCAFQSCIG
-784 LTGKLVLPDTI
+784 LTGKLVLPDSI

-859 STHDFYNFGA
+859 SSHDFYNFGA
-869 NVRKFEAFEVEEGN
+869 NVRKFEDFEVENGN
-883 NNFVAIDGVLYTKDR
+883 ENFVAIDGVLYTKDL

-907 KKDNTYEILEG
+907 KKDNTYEIQEG

-942 SFEARTQ
+942 SFEVRTQ
-949 GIRFQGTSVLQSA
+949 GIRFQGANILQAA

-1037 SVTNISDSAL
+1037 SVINISDSAL

>member
-1 MRKGDAR
+1 MRKGDVR

-15 YILPIFVL
+15 YILPIFIL
-23 LLIGIGCLGLSKN
+23 LLIGVGCIGLSKN

-154 VRQETEEI
+154 VREETEEI
-162 GKVEASE
+162 GKVEASA

-339 GRIGSITAKVDWIK
+339 GRTGSITAKVDWIK
-353 RKEVVGQ
+353 KKEVVGQ

-394 YVVYAVGNQNSK
+394 YVVYAVGQQGMRES
-406 ETPKQCYN
+406 TPSAERISVLGTSEN
-414 IFGEDSQSNQTIT
+414 ATIT
-427 KLTIEDGIK
+427 KLTIEEGIK
-436 EIKTA
+436 EIKCS
-441 AFIGCKKITGDLVI
+441 AFEKCTGIKGNLVI
-455 PDSVVNIGY
+455 PDSIETIEGY
-464 AAFVN
+464 AFN
-469 CSGFNGTL
+469 SCSGFNGTL
-477 KLPLNIE
+477 TLPSTLKSIE
-484 KISDYTFNNC
+484 
-494 TNLKG
+494 
-499 NLIIPEN
+499 
-506 VKEIGALSFNRCSG
+506 NRAFQLCSG
-520 FSGTLVFPSS
+520 F
-530 LKRIGKTAFQYC
+530 KD
-542 SGFTGDL
+542 DL
-549 VLPEGIETVED
+549 VIPEGIKSIGD
-560 YTFNRCSGFDG
+560 AAFNKCTGFNG

-576 STLKSIGKSS
+576 STLKSIGNGA
-586 FQLCSGLKGN
+586 FQYCSGLTGDILIPEGVETLGTHVFNKCTGFNGTITLPSTLKEIGRNSFYNCNKLTGN
-596 LIIPEGIETIED
+596 LVIPEGIETID
-608 YTFYGCSGFN
+608 AYTFSGCSGFN

-639 GFTGDLLIPEG
+639 GFTGDLVIPEG

-674 LKSIGDV
+674 LKSIGEV

-795 TSIEGFA
+795 TSIEGWA

-859 STHDFYNFGA
+859 SSHDFYNFGA
-869 NVRKFEAFEVEEGN
+869 NVRKFEAFEVENGN
-883 NNFVAIDGVLYTKDR
+883 ENFVAIDGVLYTKDL

-907 KKDNTYEILEG
+907 KKDNTYEIQEG

-942 SFEARTQ
+942 SFEVRTQ
-949 GIRFQGTSVLQSA
+949 GIRFLGANILQAA

-1037 SVTNISDSAL
+1037 SVINISDSAL

-1061 EDNPSFTLD
+1061 EDNPAFTLD

>member
-1 MRKGDAR
+1 MRKGDVR

-23 LLIGIGCLGLSKN
+23 LLIGIGCLGLSKSGN
-36 SNNINKE
+36 KINKE

-99 REVKIYTDEMMNEE
+99 REIKIYTDETMDEE
-113 VTEGIIKTGMTVV
+113 ITDGIIKTGMTVA

-154 VRQETEEI
+154 VRKETEEI

-194 PEIKVVN
+194 PEIKIVN

-248 ITIDKDGIYK
+248 ITIDKEGIYK
-258 VIAYTYGEEGNRSRI
+258 VIAYTYGEEGNKSRI

-353 RKEVVGQ
+353 KKEVVGQ

-394 YVVYAVGNQNSK
+394 YVVYAVGQQDVR
-406 ETPKQCYN
+406 EDTPSAKRTN
-414 IFGEDSQSNQTIT
+414 ILGTSENATIT
-427 KLTIEDGIK
+427 KLTIEEGIK
-436 EIKTA
+436 EIKCG
-441 AFIGCKKITGDLVI
+441 AFEKCTGIKGNLVI
-455 PDSVVNIGY
+455 PDGVTKIGRL
-464 AAFVN
+464 AFN
-469 CSGFNGTL
+469 KCSGFDGTL
-477 KLPLNIE
+477 
-484 KISDYTFNNC
+484 
-494 TNLKG
+494 
-499 NLIIPEN
+499 
-506 VKEIGALSFNRCSG
+506 
-520 FSGTLVFPSS
+520 TLPSS
-530 LKRIGKTAFQYC
+530 LKSIVDGAFQFC

-549 VLPEGIETVED
+549 VIPEGVETIG
-560 YTFNRCSGFDG
+560 TFAFNKCSGFNGTLTLPSTLKNIGGSDFQLCSGLKGDLVIPEGVETIGTFAFNKCSGFNG

-576 STLKSIGKSS
+576 STLKSIGKTS
-586 FQLCSGLKGN
+586 FQYCSGL
-596 LIIPEGIETIED
+596 T
-608 YTFYGCSGFN
+608 
-618 GILKLPST
+618 
-626 LKRIGRTAFQLCS
+626 
-639 GFTGDLLIPEG
+639 
-650 IETIEDYTFNKCS
+650 
-663 GLDGT
+663 
-668 LTLPST
+668 
-674 LKSIGDV
+674 
-681 AFQSCSGFKGDLV
+681 GDLV
-694 IPESVETIGDFAF
+694 IPEGVETIEKGTFNECSGFNGKLILPSGLKTIGDGAFNNCSSLTGPLNLSDKIESIGEFAF
-707 NNCSG
+707 NNCSSLTG
-712 FDGNLTLP
+712 SLNL
-720 STLKVV
+720 
-726 GNSAFQN
+726 
-733 CSGLKGNLIMPDK
+733 PDK

-758 SSLTGDLIIP
+758 SSLTGDLVIP
-768 NSLTTI
+768 NSITTI
-774 SRCAFQSCIG
+774 SRASFQSCKG
-784 LTGKLVLPDTI
+784 LTGKLVLPDSI
-795 TSIEGFA
+795 TSIEGWA

-831 FSNSKIVIPA
+831 FSNSKIVIHA

-869 NVRKFEAFEVEEGN
+869 NFGKFEEYEVEEKN
-883 NNFVAIDGVLYTKDR
+883 ENFVAVDGVLYSKDK
-898 KRLISYPRN
+898 KRMLLYPRN
-907 KKDNTYEILEG
+907 KKGDTYEILEG
-918 VVTLDELS
+918 VVTIDELS
-926 FASNMIVQT
+926 FASNMNLENLIV
-935 VIFPDSL
+935 PDSL
-942 SFEARTQ
+942 TLEPRKQ
-949 GIRFQGTSVLQSA
+949 GIRSKNVCVLT
-962 FYNYSALENIEVKDT
+962 SALYSYTSIKNIIIKDS
-977 NPNYKSN
+977 NLNYTSI
-984 DGVLYTKD
+984 DGVVYTKD
-992 MKNLVY
+992 LKELVY
-998 ISSGRTKEV
+998 VAAGRTNEV

-1014 TINDNSIYWSQVA
+1014 TIRSYSTFSSQVG
-1027 RSVSKMYIPA
+1027 RKVSKMYIPN
-1037 SVTNISDSAL
+1037 SVINIADIEIEL
-1047 KGVNNGFIK
+1047 LNNGFIR
-1056 KIEIS
+1056 KIEVA
-1061 EDNPSFTLD
+1061 EDNPAFTLD
-1070 SNGKLIRK
+1070 SNGKIVRK

>member
-1 MRKGDAR
+1 MRKGDVR

-23 LLIGIGCLGLSKN
+23 LLIGVGFLGLSK
-36 SNNINKE
+36 SRNNINKE
-43 NDKIEEMA
+43 SDKIEEMA

-84 VKENTSIEEFKKAFE
+84 VKENTSIEEFKKSFE
-99 REVKIYTDEMMNEE
+99 REVKIYTDETMDEE

-154 VRQETEEI
+154 VRKETEEI

-258 VIAYTYGEEGNRSRI
+258 VIAYTYGEEGNKSRI

-339 GRIGSITAKVDWIK
+339 GRIGSMTAKVDWIK
-353 RKEVVGQ
+353 KKEVVGQ

-394 YVVYAVGNQNSK
+394 YEVYAVGVQDVKDDS
-406 ETPKQCYN
+406 PSSQRYN
-414 IFGEDSQSNQTIT
+414 VLGEKTLSNNTIT
-427 KLTIEDGIK
+427 KLTIEKGIK
-436 EIKTA
+436 EIKA
-441 AFIGCKKITGDLVI
+441 CAFSQCTGIRGSLVI
-455 PDSVVNIGY
+455 PEGVTKIGMG
-464 AAFVN
+464 AFN
-469 CSGFNGTL
+469 KCSGFNGTL
-477 KLPLNIE
+477 TLPSTL
-484 KISDYTFNNC
+484 KII
-494 TNLKG
+494 G
-499 NLIIPEN
+499 N
-506 VKEIGALSFNRCSG
+506 G
-520 FSGTLVFPSS
+520 
-530 LKRIGKTAFQYC
+530 AFQLC

-549 VLPEGIETVED
+549 AIPEGVEKLG
-560 YTFNRCSGFDG
+560 TFVFNKCSGFNG

-576 STLKSIGKSS
+576 STLKSIGRTS
-586 FQLCSGLKGN
+586 FQSCSGLTGD
-596 LIIPEGIETIED
+596 LVIPEGVEKVED
-608 YTFYGCSGFN
+608 YTFNGCSGFN
-618 GILKLPST
+618 
-626 LKRIGRTAFQLCS
+626 
-639 GFTGDLLIPEG
+639 
-650 IETIEDYTFNKCS
+650 
-663 GLDGT
+663 GT

-674 LKSIGDV
+674 LKRIGKTSFQNCTGLKGNLVIPEGIEIIESYTFCGCSSLDGTITLPSGLKTIGDV
-681 AFQSCSGFKGDLV
+681 AFQNCSKLIGPLNLPDTIETIGKFAFNSCRSLTGDLV
-694 IPESVETIGDFAF
+694 IP
-707 NNCSG
+707 
-712 FDGNLTLP
+712 
-720 STLKVV
+720 
-726 GNSAFQN
+726 NS
-733 CSGLKGNLIMPDK
+733 I
-746 IESIGQFAFNNC
+746 
-758 SSLTGDLIIP
+758 
-768 NSLTTI
+768 TTI
-774 SRCAFQSCIG
+774 SRATFQDCKG
-784 LTGKLVLPDTI
+784 LTGKLVLPDSITTI
-795 TSIEGFA
+795 EPWA
-802 FYDDKFTGEL
+802 FYTDRFTGIL
-812 VLPKNLE
+812 TLPSKLE
-819 SLGEAAF
+819 TLGEAAF
-826 GKNTN
+826 GANTN
-831 FSNSKIVIPA
+831 FENTKIVIPA

-847 VDCDFNGENLGI
+847 IDYEVNGENLGL

-869 NVRKFEAFEVEEGN
+869 KTEKFETFEVEEGN
-883 NNFVAIDGVLYTKDR
+883 ENFVAIDGVLYTKDK

-907 KKDNTYEILEG
+907 KKGDTYEILDG
-918 VVTLDELS
+918 VVTLDEFA
-926 FASNMIVQT
+926 FASNMNLQTLIV
-935 VIFPDSL
+935 PDSL
-942 SFEARTQ
+942 TFEPRKE
-949 GIRFQGTSVLQSA
+949 GIRAPNETPVTAALYS
-962 FYNYSALENIEVKDT
+962 YSAIQDINIKET
-977 NPNYKSN
+977 NPNYISI
-984 DGVLYTKD
+984 DGVVYTKD
-992 MKNLVY
+992 KKELLC
-998 ISSGRTKEV
+998 ISTGRTKEV

-1014 TINDNSIYWSQVA
+1014 TMIDYAVFPSQVGK
-1027 RSVSKMYIPA
+1027 SISKMYIP
-1037 SVTNISDSAL
+1037 SSLTNISDMNL
-1047 KGVNNGFIK
+1047 KILNNYGAIK
-1056 KIEIS
+1056 KFEIA
-1061 EDNPSFTLD
+1061 EDNPAFTLD
-1070 SNGKLIRK
+1070 SNGKIVRK

>member
-1 MRKGDAR
+1 MRKGDVR

-99 REVKIYTDEMMNEE
+99 REVKIYTDGMMNEE
-113 VTEGIIKTGMTVV
+113 VTEGIIKTGMTVA

-144 KVDQIDVSKM
+144 KVDQIDISKM
-154 VRQETEEI
+154 IRQETDEI
-162 GKVEASE
+162 GKVEASA

-221 EEQGKKTVYKIKG
+221 EEQGKRTVYKIKG

-258 VIAYTYGEEGNRSRI
+258 VIAYTYGEEGNKSRI

-300 VIATVTFNKEGIKI
+300 VIATVTFNKEGITI

-323 EFTENGEFT
+323 EFTDNGEFT

-339 GRIGSITAKVDWIK
+339 GRTGSITAKVDWIK
-353 RKEVVGQ
+353 KKEIVGQ

-394 YVVYAVGNQNSK
+394 YEVYAVGAQGLEES
-406 ETPKQCYN
+406 TPSAERIN
-414 IFGEDSQSNQTIT
+414 VLGASENATIT
-427 KLTIEDGIK
+427 KLTIEEGIK
-436 EIKTA
+436 EIKCS
-441 AFIGCKKITGDLVI
+441 AFEKCTGIKGNLVI
-455 PDSVVNIGY
+455 PDSVETIEGY
-464 AAFVN
+464 AFN
-469 CSGFNGTL
+469 SCSGFNGTL
-477 KLPLNIE
+477 TLPSTLKSIE
-484 KISDYTFNNC
+484 
-494 TNLKG
+494 
-499 NLIIPEN
+499 
-506 VKEIGALSFNRCSG
+506 NRAFQLCSG
-520 FSGTLVFPSS
+520 F
-530 LKRIGKTAFQYC
+530 KD
-542 SGFTGDL
+542 DL
-549 VLPEGIETVED
+549 VIPEGIKSIGD
-560 YTFNRCSGFDG
+560 AAFNKCTGFNG

-576 STLKSIGKSS
+576 STLKSIGNGA
-586 FQLCSGLKGN
+586 FQYCSGLTGDILIPEGVETLGTHVFNKCTGFNGTITLPSTLKEIGRNSFYNCNKLTGN
-596 LIIPEGIETIED
+596 LVIPEGIEIINPN
-608 YTFYGCSGFN
+608 TFRGCSSLN
-618 GILKLPST
+618 
-626 LKRIGRTAFQLCS
+626 
-639 GFTGDLLIPEG
+639 
-650 IETIEDYTFNKCS
+650 
-663 GLDGT
+663 GT

-674 LKSIGDV
+674 LKEISNFAFYGCKNLKGDINIPDNVISIGDQ
-681 AFQSCSGFKGDLV
+681 AFYNCTGFDGYIRLSNKLESIGGWTFGNCSKLVGDLIIPDSVTNILDSTFRNCSSLNGKLVISNNITKLEEGVFSDCSNLVGELV
-694 IPESVETIGDFAF
+694 IPAGVKTIGKAAFQQCEKLNGKLVLPEGLEYIGDFAF
-707 NNCSG
+707 NKCTSFEN
-712 FDGNLTLP
+712 
-720 STLKVV
+720 
-726 GNSAFQN
+726 
-733 CSGLKGNLIMPDK
+733 
-746 IESIGQFAFNNC
+746 
-758 SSLTGDLIIP
+758 
-768 NSLTTI
+768 TTI
-774 SRCAFQSCIG
+774 
-784 LTGKLVLPDTI
+784 K
-795 TSIEGFA
+795 
-802 FYDDKFTGEL
+802 
-812 VLPKNLE
+812 
-819 SLGEAAF
+819 
-826 GKNTN
+826 
-831 FSNSKIVIPA
+831 IPA
-841 SLKKIG
+841 SLKKMGEDYDLNGNNVGIG
-847 VDCDFNGENLGI
+847 SHF
-859 STHDFYNFGA
+859 FYNFGA
-869 NVRKFEAFEVEEGN
+869 NVRKFETFEVENGN
-883 NNFVAIDGVLYTKDR
+883 ENFVAIDGVLYTKDL
-898 KRLISYPRN
+898 KRLVCYPRN
-907 KKDNTYEILEG
+907 KKDTTYEIQEG
-918 VVTLDELS
+918 VELLDQMS
-926 FASNMIVQT
+926 IASNMTLQT
-935 VIFPDSL
+935 LVIPDSL
-942 SFEARTQ
+942 IIERKTYPGFTWENDQPLIFS
-949 GIRFQGTSVLQSA
+949 L
-962 FYNYSALENIEVKDT
+962 YNYNAIQNIETKET
-977 NPNYKSN
+977 NPNYKSV

-992 MKNLVY
+992 LKELVY

-1007 IIPDGVE
+1007 IIPNGVE
-1014 TINDNSIYWSQVA
+1014 TIRERSIYWSQVA
-1027 RSVSKMYIPA
+1027 RNVSKIYIPS
-1037 SVTNISDSAL
+1037 SVVNISDNAL
-1047 KGVNNGFIK
+1047 SSINNGFIK

-1061 EDNPSFTLD
+1061 EDNPSFTLG

>member
-113 VTEGIIKTGMTVV
+113 VTEGIIKTGMAVV

-154 VRQETEEI
+154 VREETEEI

-248 ITIDKDGIYK
+248 VTIDKDGIYK

-323 EFTENGEFT
+323 EFTDNGEFT

-353 RKEVVGQ
+353 KKEVVGQ

-406 ETPKQCYN
+406 ENPKQCYN

-441 AFIGCKKITGDLVI
+441 AFRGCKKITGNLVI

-506 VKEIGALSFNRCSG
+506 VKEIGDYAFNKCSG

-530 LKRIGKTAFQYC
+530 
-542 SGFTGDL
+542 
-549 VLPEGIETVED
+549 
-560 YTFNRCSGFDG
+560 
-571 TLTLP
+571 
-576 STLKSIGKSS
+576 
-586 FQLCSGLKGN
+586 
-596 LIIPEGIETIED
+596 
-608 YTFYGCSGFN
+608 
-618 GILKLPST
+618 

-639 GFTGDLLIPEG
+639 GFTGDLVIPEG

-663 GLDGT
+663 GFDGT

-674 LKSIGDV
+674 LKSIGRT
-681 AFQSCSGFKGDLV
+681 AFQLCSGLKGNLIIPEGIKTIEDYTFYGCSGF
-694 IPESVETIGDFAF
+694 
-707 NNCSG
+707 N
-712 FDGNLTLP
+712 GNLTLP
-720 STLKVV
+720 STLIEI
-726 GNSAFQN
+726 GNSSFQDCSQLIGNLVITDTVKTLGKTSFCGCSGFDGILKLPSNLKTIGDTAFYN
-733 CSGLKGNLIMPDK
+733 CSKLTGQLNLPDK

-758 SSLTGDLIIP
+758 VSLTGDLIIP

-774 SRCAFQSCIG
+774 SRCAFQSCSG
-784 LTGKLVLPDTI
+784 LTGNLVLPDSI

-819 SLGEAAF
+819 NLGEAAF

>member
-1 MRKGDAR
+1 LRKGDVR

-69 LISTKYL
+69 LISKEYL

-99 REVKIYTDEMMNEE
+99 REVKIYTDETMDEE

-154 VRQETEEI
+154 VREETEEI

-339 GRIGSITAKVDWIK
+339 GRIGSITAKIDWIK
-353 RKEVVGQ
+353 KKEVVGQ

-394 YVVYAVGNQNSK
+394 YEVYAVGAQGLEES
-406 ETPKQCYN
+406 TPSAERIN
-414 IFGEDSQSNQTIT
+414 VLGTSENATIT
-427 KLTIEDGIK
+427 KLTIEEGIK
-436 EIKTA
+436 EIKCS
-441 AFIGCKKITGDLVI
+441 AFEKCTGIKGNLVI
-455 PDSVVNIGY
+455 PDSVETIEGY
-464 AAFVN
+464 AFN
-469 CSGFNGTL
+469 SCSGFN
-477 KLPLNIE
+477 
-484 KISDYTFNNC
+484 
-494 TNLKG
+494 
-499 NLIIPEN
+499 
-506 VKEIGALSFNRCSG
+506 
-520 FSGTLVFPSS
+520 
-530 LKRIGKTAFQYC
+530 
-542 SGFTGDL
+542 
-549 VLPEGIETVED
+549 
-560 YTFNRCSGFDG
+560 G

-576 STLKSIGKSS
+576 STLKSIE
-586 FQLCSGLKGN
+586 N
-596 LIIPEGIETIED
+596 
-608 YTFYGCSGFN
+608 
-618 GILKLPST
+618 
-626 LKRIGRTAFQLCS
+626 RAFQLCS
-639 GFTGDLLIPEG
+639 GFKDDLVIPEG
-650 IETIEDYTFNKCS
+650 IKSIGDGAFNKCT
-663 GLDGT
+663 GFNGI

-674 LKSIGDV
+674 LKSIGNG
-681 AFQSCSGFKGDLV
+681 AFQYCSGLTGDILIPEGVETLGTHVFNKCTGFNGTITLPSTLKEIGRNSFYNCNKLTGNLV
-694 IPESVETIGDFAF
+694 IPEGIEIINPNTFRG
-707 NNCSG
+707 CSSLNG
-712 FDGNLTLP
+712 TLTLP
-720 STLKVV
+720 STLKEIS
-726 GNSAFQN
+726 NFAFYGCKN
-733 CSGLKGNLIMPDK
+733 LKGDINIPDNVISIGDQAFYNCTGFDGYIRLSNK
-746 IESIGQFAFNNC
+746 LESIGGWTFGNC
-758 SSLTGDLIIP
+758 SKLVGDLIIP
-768 NSLTTI
+768 YSVTNILDSTFRNCSSLNGKLVISNNITKLEEGVFSGCSNLVGELVIPAGVKTI
-774 SRCAFQSCIG
+774 GKAAFQQCEK
-784 LTGKLVLPDTI
+784 LNGKLVLP
-795 TSIEGFA
+795 EGLEYIGDFA
-802 FYDDKFTGEL
+802 FNKCTSFE
-812 VLPKNLE
+812 
-819 SLGEAAF
+819 
-826 GKNTN
+826 NTTI
-831 FSNSKIVIPA
+831 KIPA
-841 SLKKIG
+841 SLKKMGEDYDLNGNNVGIG
-847 VDCDFNGENLGI
+847 SHF
-859 STHDFYNFGA
+859 FYNFGA

-883 NNFVAIDGVLYTKDR
+883 NNFVAIDGVLYTKDL
-898 KRLISYPRN
+898 KRLVCYPRN
-907 KKDNTYEILEG
+907 KKDKTYEIQEG
-918 VVTLDELS
+918 VELLDQMS
-926 FASNMIVQT
+926 IASNMTLSTLIL
-935 VIFPDSL
+935 PDSL
-942 SFEARTQ
+942 IIKEQTYPQFTWENDHLLDYS
-949 GIRFQGTSVLQSA
+949 L
-962 FYNYSALENIEVKDT
+962 YNYNAIENIEVKDT

-1061 EDNPSFTLD
+1061 EDNPSFTLG

>member
-1 MRKGDAR
+1 MRKGDVR

-23 LLIGIGCLGLSKN
+23 LLIGIGCIGLSKN

-76 VTDNVIKR
+76 VTDNVIRR

-99 REVKIYTDEMMNEE
+99 REIKIYTDEMMNEE

-353 RKEVVGQ
+353 KKEVVGQ

-394 YVVYAVGNQNSK
+394 YVVYAVGQQGM
-406 ETPKQCYN
+406 KQTTLSAKRIN
-414 IFGEDSQSNQTIT
+414 VLGASENATIT
-427 KLTIEDGIK
+427 KLTIEEGIK
-436 EIKTA
+436 EIKCS
-441 AFIGCKKITGDLVI
+441 AFEKCTGIKGNLVI
-455 PDSVVNIGY
+455 PDSVETIEGY
-464 AAFVN
+464 AFN
-469 CSGFNGTL
+469 SCSGFN
-477 KLPLNIE
+477 
-484 KISDYTFNNC
+484 
-494 TNLKG
+494 
-499 NLIIPEN
+499 
-506 VKEIGALSFNRCSG
+506 
-520 FSGTLVFPSS
+520 
-530 LKRIGKTAFQYC
+530 
-542 SGFTGDL
+542 
-549 VLPEGIETVED
+549 
-560 YTFNRCSGFDG
+560 G

-576 STLKSIGKSS
+576 STLKSIE
-586 FQLCSGLKGN
+586 N
-596 LIIPEGIETIED
+596 
-608 YTFYGCSGFN
+608 
-618 GILKLPST
+618 
-626 LKRIGRTAFQLCS
+626 RAFQLCS
-639 GFTGDLLIPEG
+639 GFKDDLVIPEG
-650 IETIEDYTFNKCS
+650 IKSIGDGAFNKCT
-663 GLDGT
+663 GFNGT

-674 LKSIGDV
+674 LKSISNG
-681 AFQSCSGFKGDLV
+681 AFQYCSGLTGDILIPEGVETLGTHVFNKCTGFNGTITLPSTLKEIGRNSFYNCNKLTGNLV
-694 IPESVETIGDFAF
+694 IPEGIEIINPNTFRG
-707 NNCSG
+707 CSSLNG
-712 FDGNLTLP
+712 TLTLP
-720 STLKVV
+720 STLKEIS
-726 GNSAFQN
+726 NFAFYGCKN
-733 CSGLKGNLIMPDK
+733 LKGDINIPDNVISIGDQAFYNCTGFDGYIRLSNK
-746 IESIGQFAFNNC
+746 LESIGGWTFGNC
-758 SSLTGDLIIP
+758 SKLVGDLIIP
-768 NSLTTI
+768 DSVTNILDSTFRNCSSLNGKLVISNNITKLEEGVFSGCSNLVGELVIPAGVKTI
-774 SRCAFQSCIG
+774 GKAAFQQCEK
-784 LTGKLVLPDTI
+784 LNGKLVLP
-795 TSIEGFA
+795 EGLEYIGDFA
-802 FYDDKFTGEL
+802 FNKCTSFE
-812 VLPKNLE
+812 
-819 SLGEAAF
+819 
-826 GKNTN
+826 NTTI
-831 FSNSKIVIPA
+831 KIPA
-841 SLKKIG
+841 SLKKMGEDYDLNGNNVGIG
-847 VDCDFNGENLGI
+847 SHF
-859 STHDFYNFGA
+859 FYNFGA

-883 NNFVAIDGVLYTKDR
+883 NNFVAIDGVLYTKDL
-898 KRLISYPRN
+898 KRLVCYPRN
-907 KKDNTYEILEG
+907 KKDKTYEIQEG
-918 VVTLDELS
+918 VELLDQMS
-926 FASNMIVQT
+926 IASNMTLSTLIL
-935 VIFPDSL
+935 PDSL
-942 SFEARTQ
+942 IIKEQTYPQFTWENDHLLDYS
-949 GIRFQGTSVLQSA
+949 L
-962 FYNYSALENIEVKDT
+962 YNYNAIENIEVKDT

-1061 EDNPSFTLD
+1061 EDNPSFTLG

>member
-1 MRKGDAR
+1 MRKGDVR

-23 LLIGIGCLGLSKN
+23 LLIGIGCIGLSKN

-76 VTDNVIKR
+76 VTDNVIRR

-99 REVKIYTDEMMNEE
+99 REIKIYTDEMMNEE

-154 VRQETEEI
+154 VREETEEI

-169 YGIEKVARKIVYGE
+169 YGIEKVARKIVYGK

-353 RKEVVGQ
+353 KKEVVGQ

-394 YVVYAVGNQNSK
+394 YEVYAVGVQCLEES
-406 ETPKQCYN
+406 TPSAERIN
-414 IFGEDSQSNQTIT
+414 VLGTSENATIT
-427 KLTIEDGIK
+427 KLTIEEGIK
-436 EIKTA
+436 EIKCS
-441 AFIGCKKITGDLVI
+441 AFEKCTGIKGNLVI
-455 PDSVVNIGY
+455 PDSVETIEGY
-464 AAFVN
+464 AFN
-469 CSGFNGTL
+469 SCSGFN
-477 KLPLNIE
+477 
-484 KISDYTFNNC
+484 
-494 TNLKG
+494 
-499 NLIIPEN
+499 
-506 VKEIGALSFNRCSG
+506 
-520 FSGTLVFPSS
+520 
-530 LKRIGKTAFQYC
+530 
-542 SGFTGDL
+542 
-549 VLPEGIETVED
+549 
-560 YTFNRCSGFDG
+560 G

-576 STLKSIGKSS
+576 STLKSIE
-586 FQLCSGLKGN
+586 N
-596 LIIPEGIETIED
+596 
-608 YTFYGCSGFN
+608 
-618 GILKLPST
+618 
-626 LKRIGRTAFQLCS
+626 RAFQLCS
-639 GFTGDLLIPEG
+639 GFKDDLVIPEG
-650 IETIEDYTFNKCS
+650 IKSIGDGAFNKCT
-663 GLDGT
+663 GFNGT

-674 LKSIGDV
+674 LKSISNG
-681 AFQSCSGFKGDLV
+681 AFQYCSGLTGDILIPEGVETLGTHVFNKCTGFNGTITLPSTLKEIGRNSFYNCNKLTGNLV
-694 IPESVETIGDFAF
+694 IPEGIEIINPNTFRG
-707 NNCSG
+707 CSSLNG
-712 FDGNLTLP
+712 TLTLP
-720 STLKVV
+720 STLKEIS
-726 GNSAFQN
+726 NFAFYGCKN
-733 CSGLKGNLIMPDK
+733 LKGDINIPDNVISIGDQAFYNCTGFDGYIRLSNK
-746 IESIGQFAFNNC
+746 LESIGGWTFGNC
-758 SSLTGDLIIP
+758 SKLVGDLIIP
-768 NSLTTI
+768 DSVTNILDSTFRNCSSLNGKLVISNNITKLEEGVFSGCSNLVGELVIPAGVKTI
-774 SRCAFQSCIG
+774 GKAAFQQCEK
-784 LTGKLVLPDTI
+784 LNGKLVLP
-795 TSIEGFA
+795 EGLEYIGDFA
-802 FYDDKFTGEL
+802 FNKCTSFE
-812 VLPKNLE
+812 
-819 SLGEAAF
+819 
-826 GKNTN
+826 NTTI
-831 FSNSKIVIPA
+831 KIPA
-841 SLKKIG
+841 SLKKMGEDYDLNGNNVGIG
-847 VDCDFNGENLGI
+847 SHF
-859 STHDFYNFGA
+859 FYNFGA

-883 NNFVAIDGVLYTKDR
+883 NNFVAIDGVLYTKDL
-898 KRLISYPRN
+898 KRLVCYPRN
-907 KKDNTYEILEG
+907 KKDKTYEIQEG
-918 VVTLDELS
+918 VELLDQMS
-926 FASNMIVQT
+926 IASNMTLSTLIL
-935 VIFPDSL
+935 PDSL
-942 SFEARTQ
+942 IIKEQTYPQFTWENDHLLDYS
-949 GIRFQGTSVLQSA
+949 L
-962 FYNYSALENIEVKDT
+962 YNYNAIENIEVKDT

>member
-23 LLIGIGCLGLSKN
+23 LLIGVGCLGLSKS

-43 NDKIEEMA
+43 NDKINEKA

-56 EEIEKLKNEDDEN
+56 EEVEKLKNEDDEN

-99 REVKIYTDEMMNEE
+99 REVKIYTDETMDEE
-113 VTEGIIKTGMTVV
+113 VTEGIIKTGMTVS

-154 VRQETEEI
+154 VRKETEEI
-162 GKVEASE
+162 GKIEATD

-258 VIAYTYGEEGNRSRI
+258 VIAYTYGEEGNKSRI

-292 TTESTTDP
+292 TIESTTDP

-353 RKEVVGQ
+353 KKEVVGQ

-394 YVVYAVGNQNSK
+394 YVVYAVGQQDVNDNS
-406 ETPKQCYN
+406 PSSQRYN
-414 IFGEDSQSNQTIT
+414 VLGEKTLSNSTIT
-427 KLTIEDGIK
+427 KLTIEEGIK
-436 EIKTA
+436 EIKA
-441 AFIGCKKITGDLVI
+441 GAFSQCTGIKGSLVI
-455 PDSVVNIGY
+455 PEGVTKIGVG
-464 AAFVN
+464 AFN
-469 CSGFNGTL
+469 KCSGFNGTL
-477 KLPLNIE
+477 
-484 KISDYTFNNC
+484 
-494 TNLKG
+494 
-499 NLIIPEN
+499 
-506 VKEIGALSFNRCSG
+506 
-520 FSGTLVFPSS
+520 TLPSS
-530 LKRIGKTAFQYC
+530 LKSIGDGAFQIC

-549 VLPEGIETVED
+549 VIPDGVETLGIFA
-560 YTFNRCSGFDG
+560 FN
-571 TLTLP
+571 
-576 STLKSIGKSS
+576 K
-586 FQLCSGLKGN
+586 
-596 LIIPEGIETIED
+596 
-608 YTFYGCSGFN
+608 CSGFN
-618 GILKLPST
+618 GT
-626 LKRIGRTAFQLCS
+626 LTLSKNIKSIGKAAFQRCS
-639 GFTGDLLIPEG
+639 NLVGNVVIPDGVEEIGINAFFYCSNLNGTITFSSNLKHIGACAFEGCSNLKGGILLPESMES
-650 IETIEDYTFNKCS
+650 IDKLAFNGCS
-663 GLDGT
+663 SLDGT
-668 LTLPST
+668 ITLPSG
-674 LKSIGDV
+674 LK
-681 AFQSCSGFKGDLV
+681 
-694 IPESVETIGDFAF
+694 TIGE
-707 NNCSG
+707 
-712 FDGNLTLP
+712 
-720 STLKVV
+720 V
-726 GNSAFQN
+726 AFQN
-733 CSGLKGNLIMPDK
+733 CSKLTGPLNLPDK

-758 SSLTGDLIIP
+758 SSLTGDLVIP
-768 NSLTTI
+768 NSITTI
-774 SRCAFQSCIG
+774 SRASFQSCKG
-784 LTGKLVLPDTI
+784 LTGKLVLPDSITTI
-795 TSIEGFA
+795 EPWA
-802 FYDDKFTGEL
+802 FYTDRFTGIL
-812 VLPKNLE
+812 TLPNKLE
-819 SLGEAAF
+819 TLGEGAF
-826 GKNTN
+826 GANINFENT
-831 FSNSKIVIPA
+831 KIVIPA

-847 VDCDFNGENLGI
+847 IDYEVNGENLGL

-869 NVRKFEAFEVEEGN
+869 KAGKFEAFEVEEGN
-883 NNFVAIDGVLYTKDR
+883 ENFVAIDGVLYTKDK

-907 KKDNTYEILEG
+907 KKGDTYEILDG
-918 VVTLDELS
+918 VVTLDEFA
-926 FASNMIVQT
+926 FASNMNLQT
-935 VIFPDSL
+935 LKVPDSI
-942 SFEARTQ
+942 SFEPRKE
-949 GIRFQGTSVLQSA
+949 GIRMKNITPVTTALYS
-962 FYNYSALENIEVKDT
+962 YSAIQDIILNET
-977 NPNYKSN
+977 NPNYTSI
-984 DGVLYTKD
+984 DGVVYTKD
-992 MKNLVY
+992 KKELLCV
-998 ISSGRTKEV
+998 STGRTKEV

-1014 TINDNSIYWSQVA
+1014 TIIDYAVFPSQVA
-1027 RSVSKMYIPA
+1027 RSIPKMYIP
-1037 SVTNISDSAL
+1037 SSLTNISNMNL
-1047 KGVNNGFIK
+1047 KILNNYGAIK
-1056 KIEIS
+1056 KFEIA
-1061 EDNPSFTLD
+1061 EDNPAFTLD
-1070 SNGKLIRK
+1070 SNGKIIRK

>member
-1 MRKGDAR
+1 MRKGDVR

-23 LLIGIGCLGLSKN
+23 LLIGVGCLGLSKS

-43 NDKIEEMA
+43 NDKINEKA

-99 REVKIYTDEMMNEE
+99 REVKIYTDEAMDEE
-113 VTEGIIKTGMTVV
+113 VTEGIIKTGMTVS

-154 VRQETEEI
+154 VRKETEEI
-162 GKVEASE
+162 GKIEATD

-258 VIAYTYGEEGNRSRI
+258 VIAYTYGEEGNKSRI

-353 RKEVVGQ
+353 KKEVVGQ

-376 TQYLGTKTE
+376 TQYLGTKKE

-394 YVVYAVGNQNSK
+394 YVVYAVGQQDVNDNS
-406 ETPKQCYN
+406 PSSQRYN
-414 IFGEDSQSNQTIT
+414 VLGEKTLSNSTIT
-427 KLTIEDGIK
+427 KLTIEEGIK
-436 EIKTA
+436 EIKA
-441 AFIGCKKITGDLVI
+441 GAFSQCTGIKGSLVI
-455 PDSVVNIGY
+455 PEGVTKIGVG
-464 AAFVN
+464 AFN
-469 CSGFNGTL
+469 KCSGFDGTL
-477 KLPLNIE
+477 
-484 KISDYTFNNC
+484 
-494 TNLKG
+494 
-499 NLIIPEN
+499 
-506 VKEIGALSFNRCSG
+506 
-520 FSGTLVFPSS
+520 TLPSS
-530 LKRIGKTAFQYC
+530 LKSIGSGAFQLC

-549 VLPEGIETVED
+549 VIPDGVETLGAYV
-560 YTFNRCSGFDG
+560 FNKCSGFNG

-576 STLKSIGKSS
+576 STLKSIGRTS
-586 FQLCSGLKGN
+586 FQSCSGLTGN
-596 LIIPEGIETIED
+596 LVIPEGVE
-608 YTFYGCSGFN
+608 
-618 GILKLPST
+618 KV
-626 LKRIGRTAFQLCS
+626 
-639 GFTGDLLIPEG
+639 
-650 IETIEDYTFNKCS
+650 EDYTFNGCS
-663 GLDGT
+663 GLNGT
-668 LTLPST
+668 LTLPSS
-674 LKSIGDV
+674 LKSIGKTS
-681 AFQSCSGFKGDLV
+681 FQNCTDLKGNLV
-694 IPESVETIGDFAF
+694 IPEGVEIIESYTFCGCSSLDGTI
-707 NNCSG
+707 
-712 FDGNLTLP
+712 TLP
-720 STLKVV
+720 SGLKTIGEV
-726 GNSAFQN
+726 AFQN
-733 CSGLKGNLIMPDK
+733 CSKLTGPLNLPDT
-746 IESIGQFAFNNC
+746 IESIGQFAFNSC
-758 SSLTGDLIIP
+758 RSLTGDLVIP
-768 NSLTTI
+768 NSITTI
-774 SRCAFQSCIG
+774 SRAAFQDCKG
-784 LTGKLVLPDTI
+784 LTGKLVLPDSI
-795 TSIEGFA
+795 TTIEGWA
-802 FYDDKFTGEL
+802 FYTDRFTGTL
-812 VLPKNLE
+812 TLPSKLE
-819 SLGEAAF
+819 TLGEGAF
-826 GKNTN
+826 GANINFENT
-831 FSNSKIVIPA
+831 KIVIPA
-841 SLKKIG
+841 SLKKVGIDYE
-847 VDCDFNGENLGI
+847 VNGENLGL

-869 NVRKFEAFEVEEGN
+869 KAGKFEAFEVEEGN
-883 NNFVAIDGVLYTKDR
+883 ENFVAIDGVLYTKDK

-907 KKDNTYEILEG
+907 KKGDTYEILDG
-918 VVTLDELS
+918 VVTLDEFA
-926 FASNMIVQT
+926 FASNMNLQTLIV
-935 VIFPDSL
+935 PDSL
-942 SFEARTQ
+942 TFESRKE
-949 GIRFQGTSVLQSA
+949 GIRAPNETPVTAALYS
-962 FYNYSALENIEVKDT
+962 YSAIQDINIKET
-977 NPNYKSN
+977 NPNYISI
-984 DGVLYTKD
+984 DGVVYTKD
-992 MKNLVY
+992 KKELLC
-998 ISSGRTKEV
+998 ISTGRTKEV

-1014 TINDNSIYWSQVA
+1014 TIIDYAVFPSQVG
-1027 RSVSKMYIPA
+1027 RSIPKMYIP
-1037 SVTNISDSAL
+1037 SSLTNISNMNL
-1047 KGVNNGFIK
+1047 KILNNYGAIRKF
-1056 KIEIS
+1056 EIA
-1061 EDNPSFTLD
+1061 EDNPAFTLD
-1070 SNGKLIRK
+1070 SNGKIIRK

>member
-1 MRKGDAR
+1 MRKGDVR

-23 LLIGIGCLGLSKN
+23 LLIGIGCLGLSKSGN
-36 SNNINKE
+36 KINKE

-99 REVKIYTDEMMNEE
+99 REVKIYTDETMDEE
-113 VTEGIIKTGMTVV
+113 VTEGIIKTGMTVA

-154 VRQETEEI
+154 VRKETEEI

-194 PEIKVVN
+194 PEIKIVN

-258 VIAYTYGEEGNRSRI
+258 VIAYTYGEEGNKSRI

-353 RKEVVGQ
+353 KKEVVGQ

-394 YVVYAVGNQNSK
+394 YVVYAVGQQDVREDTPSSK
-406 ETPKQCYN
+406 RTN
-414 IFGEDSQSNQTIT
+414 ILGTSENATIT
-427 KLTIEDGIK
+427 KLTIEEGIK
-436 EIKTA
+436 EIKCG
-441 AFIGCKKITGDLVI
+441 AFEKCTGIKGNLVI
-455 PDSVVNIGY
+455 PDGVTKIGRL
-464 AAFVN
+464 AFN
-469 CSGFNGTL
+469 KCSGFDGTL
-477 KLPLNIE
+477 
-484 KISDYTFNNC
+484 
-494 TNLKG
+494 
-499 NLIIPEN
+499 
-506 VKEIGALSFNRCSG
+506 
-520 FSGTLVFPSS
+520 TLPSS
-530 LKRIGKTAFQYC
+530 LKSIVDGAFQFC

-549 VLPEGIETVED
+549 VIPEGVETIG
-560 YTFNRCSGFDG
+560 TFAFNKCSGFNGTLTLPSTLKNIGGSDFQLCSGLKGDLVIPEGVETIGTFAFNKCSGFNG

-576 STLKSIGKSS
+576 STLKSIGKTS
-586 FQLCSGLKGN
+586 FQYCSGL
-596 LIIPEGIETIED
+596 T
-608 YTFYGCSGFN
+608 
-618 GILKLPST
+618 
-626 LKRIGRTAFQLCS
+626 
-639 GFTGDLLIPEG
+639 
-650 IETIEDYTFNKCS
+650 
-663 GLDGT
+663 
-668 LTLPST
+668 
-674 LKSIGDV
+674 
-681 AFQSCSGFKGDLV
+681 GDLV
-694 IPESVETIGDFAF
+694 IPEGVETIEKGTFNECSGFNGKLILPSGLKTIGDGAFNNCSSLTGPLNLSDKIESIGEFAF
-707 NNCSG
+707 NNCSSLTG
-712 FDGNLTLP
+712 SLNL
-720 STLKVV
+720 
-726 GNSAFQN
+726 
-733 CSGLKGNLIMPDK
+733 PDK

-758 SSLTGDLIIP
+758 SSLTGDLVIP
-768 NSLTTI
+768 NSITTI
-774 SRCAFQSCIG
+774 SRASFQSCKG
-784 LTGKLVLPDTI
+784 LTGKLVLPDSI
-795 TSIEGFA
+795 TSIEGWA

-831 FSNSKIVIPA
+831 FSNSKIVIHA

-869 NVRKFEAFEVEEGN
+869 NFGKFEEYEVEEKN
-883 NNFVAIDGVLYTKDR
+883 ENFVAVDGVLYSKDK
-898 KRLISYPRN
+898 KRMLLYPRN
-907 KKDNTYEILEG
+907 KKGDTYEILEG
-918 VVTLDELS
+918 VVTIDELS
-926 FASNMIVQT
+926 FASNMNLENLIV
-935 VIFPDSL
+935 PDSL
-942 SFEARTQ
+942 TLEPRKQ
-949 GIRFQGTSVLQSA
+949 GIRSKNVCVLT
-962 FYNYSALENIEVKDT
+962 SALYSYTSIKNIIIKDS
-977 NPNYKSN
+977 NLNYTSI
-984 DGVLYTKD
+984 DGVVYTKD
-992 MKNLVY
+992 LKELVY
-998 ISSGRTKEV
+998 VAAGRTNEV

-1014 TINDNSIYWSQVA
+1014 TIRSYSTFSSQVG
-1027 RSVSKMYIPA
+1027 RKVSKMYIPN
-1037 SVTNISDSAL
+1037 SVINIADIEIEL
-1047 KGVNNGFIK
+1047 LNNGFIR
-1056 KIEIS
+1056 KIEVA
-1061 EDNPSFTLD
+1061 EDNPAFTLD
-1070 SNGKLIRK
+1070 SNGKIVRK

>member
-1 MRKGDAR
+1 MRKGDVR

-154 VRQETEEI
+154 VREETEEI
-162 GKVEASE
+162 GKIEASE

-248 ITIDKDGIYK
+248 VTIDKDGIYK

-339 GRIGSITAKVDWIK
+339 GRTGSITAKVDWIK
-353 RKEVVGQ
+353 KKEIVGQ

-394 YVVYAVGNQNSK
+394 YEVYAVGAQGLEES
-406 ETPKQCYN
+406 TPSAERIN
-414 IFGEDSQSNQTIT
+414 VLGTSENATIT
-427 KLTIEDGIK
+427 KLTIEEGIK
-436 EIKTA
+436 EIKCS
-441 AFIGCKKITGDLVI
+441 AFEKCTGIKGNLVI
-455 PDSVVNIGY
+455 PDSVETIEGY
-464 AAFVN
+464 AFN
-469 CSGFNGTL
+469 SCSGFNGTL
-477 KLPLNIE
+477 TLPSTLKSIE
-484 KISDYTFNNC
+484 
-494 TNLKG
+494 
-499 NLIIPEN
+499 
-506 VKEIGALSFNRCSG
+506 NRAFQLCSG
-520 FSGTLVFPSS
+520 F
-530 LKRIGKTAFQYC
+530 KD
-542 SGFTGDL
+542 DL
-549 VLPEGIETVED
+549 VIPEGIKSIGD
-560 YTFNRCSGFDG
+560 GAFNKCTGFNG

-576 STLKSIGKSS
+576 STLKSIGNGA
-586 FQLCSGLKGN
+586 FQYCSGLTGDILIPEGVETLGTHVFNKCTGFNGTITLPSTLKEIGRNSFYNCNKLTGN
-596 LIIPEGIETIED
+596 LVIPEGIEIINPN
-608 YTFYGCSGFN
+608 TFSGCSSLN
-618 GILKLPST
+618 
-626 LKRIGRTAFQLCS
+626 
-639 GFTGDLLIPEG
+639 
-650 IETIEDYTFNKCS
+650 
-663 GLDGT
+663 GT

-674 LKSIGDV
+674 LKEISNFAFYGCKNLKGDINIPDNVISIGDQAFYNCTGFDGYIRLSNKLESIGGWTFGNCSKLVGDLIIPDSVTNILDSTFRNCSSLNGKLVISNNITKLEEGVFSGCSNLVGELVIPAGVKTIGKV
-681 AFQSCSGFKGDLV
+681 AFQQCEKLNGKLV
-694 IPESVETIGDFAF
+694 LPEGLEYIGDFAF
-707 NNCSG
+707 NKCTSFEN
-712 FDGNLTLP
+712 
-720 STLKVV
+720 
-726 GNSAFQN
+726 
-733 CSGLKGNLIMPDK
+733 
-746 IESIGQFAFNNC
+746 
-758 SSLTGDLIIP
+758 
-768 NSLTTI
+768 TTI
-774 SRCAFQSCIG
+774 
-784 LTGKLVLPDTI
+784 K
-795 TSIEGFA
+795 
-802 FYDDKFTGEL
+802 
-812 VLPKNLE
+812 
-819 SLGEAAF
+819 
-826 GKNTN
+826 
-831 FSNSKIVIPA
+831 IPA
-841 SLKKIG
+841 SLKKMGEDYDLNGNNVGIG
-847 VDCDFNGENLGI
+847 SHF
-859 STHDFYNFGA
+859 FYNFGA
-869 NVRKFEAFEVEEGN
+869 NVRKFETFEVENGN
-883 NNFVAIDGVLYTKDR
+883 ENFVAIDGVLYTKDL
-898 KRLISYPRN
+898 KRLVCYPRN
-907 KKDNTYEILEG
+907 KKDTTYEIQEG
-918 VVTLDELS
+918 VELLDQMS
-926 FASNMIVQT
+926 IASNMTLQT
-935 VIFPDSL
+935 LVIPDSL
-942 SFEARTQ
+942 IIERKTYPGFTWENDQPLIFS
-949 GIRFQGTSVLQSA
+949 L
-962 FYNYSALENIEVKDT
+962 YNYNAIQNIETKET
-977 NPNYKSN
+977 NPNYKSV

-992 MKNLVY
+992 LKELVY

-1014 TINDNSIYWSQVA
+1014 TIRERSIYWSQVA
-1027 RSVSKMYIPA
+1027 RNVSKIYIPS
-1037 SVTNISDSAL
+1037 SVVNISDNAL
-1047 KGVNNGFIK
+1047 SSINNGFIK
-1056 KIEIS
+1056 KIEVS

>member
-1 MRKGDAR
+1 MRKGDVR

-23 LLIGIGCLGLSKN
+23 LLIGIGCIGLSKS

-56 EEIEKLKNEDDEN
+56 EEMEKLKNEDDEN

-154 VRQETEEI
+154 VREETEEI

-169 YGIEKVARKIVYGE
+169 YGIEKVARKIVYEE

-258 VIAYTYGEEGNRSRI
+258 VIAYTYGEEGNKSRI

-300 VIATVTFNKEGIKI
+300 VITTVTFNKEGIKI

-353 RKEVVGQ
+353 KKEVVGQ

-394 YVVYAVGNQNSK
+394 YVVYAIGQQGMK
-406 ETPKQCYN
+406 QTTPSAKRIN
-414 IFGEDSQSNQTIT
+414 VLGTSENATIT
-427 KLTIEDGIK
+427 KLTIEEGIK
-436 EIKTA
+436 EIKCS
-441 AFIGCKKITGDLVI
+441 AFEKCTSIKGNLVI
-455 PDSVVNIGY
+455 PDSVETIEGY
-464 AAFVN
+464 AFN
-469 CSGFNGTL
+469 SCSGFN
-477 KLPLNIE
+477 
-484 KISDYTFNNC
+484 
-494 TNLKG
+494 
-499 NLIIPEN
+499 
-506 VKEIGALSFNRCSG
+506 
-520 FSGTLVFPSS
+520 
-530 LKRIGKTAFQYC
+530 
-542 SGFTGDL
+542 
-549 VLPEGIETVED
+549 
-560 YTFNRCSGFDG
+560 G

-576 STLKSIGKSS
+576 STLKSIGNGA
-586 FQLCSGLKGN
+586 FQYCSGLTGDILIPEGVEILGTHVFNKCTGFNGTITLPSTLKEIGRNSFYNCNKLTGN
-596 LIIPEGIETIED
+596 LVIPEGIEIINPN
-608 YTFYGCSGFN
+608 TFRGCSSLN
-618 GILKLPST
+618 
-626 LKRIGRTAFQLCS
+626 
-639 GFTGDLLIPEG
+639 
-650 IETIEDYTFNKCS
+650 
-663 GLDGT
+663 GT

-674 LKSIGDV
+674 LKEISNFAFYGCKNLKGDINIPDHVISIGDQ
-681 AFQSCSGFKGDLV
+681 AFYNCTGFDGYIRLSNKLESIGGWTFGNCSKLVGDLIIPDSVTNILDSTFRNCSSLNGKLVISNNITKLEEGVFSDCSNLVGELV
-694 IPESVETIGDFAF
+694 IPAGVKTIGKAAFQQCEKLNGKLVLPEGLEYIGDFAF
-707 NNCSG
+707 NKCASFEN
-712 FDGNLTLP
+712 
-720 STLKVV
+720 
-726 GNSAFQN
+726 
-733 CSGLKGNLIMPDK
+733 
-746 IESIGQFAFNNC
+746 
-758 SSLTGDLIIP
+758 
-768 NSLTTI
+768 TTI
-774 SRCAFQSCIG
+774 
-784 LTGKLVLPDTI
+784 KM
-795 TSIEGFA
+795 
-802 FYDDKFTGEL
+802 
-812 VLPKNLE
+812 
-819 SLGEAAF
+819 
-826 GKNTN
+826 
-831 FSNSKIVIPA
+831 PA
-841 SLKKIG
+841 SLKKMGEDYDLNGNNVGIG
-847 VDCDFNGENLGI
+847 SHF
-859 STHDFYNFGA
+859 FYNFGA

-883 NNFVAIDGVLYTKDR
+883 NNFVAIDGVLYTKDL
-898 KRLISYPRN
+898 KRLVCYPRN
-907 KKDNTYEILEG
+907 KKDTTYEIQEG
-918 VVTLDELS
+918 VMLLDQMS
-926 FASNMIVQT
+926 IASNMTLSTLIL
-935 VIFPDSL
+935 PDSL
-942 SFEARTQ
+942 IIKEQTYPLFTWENDHLLDYS
-949 GIRFQGTSVLQSA
+949 L
-962 FYNYSALENIEVKDT
+962 YNYNAIENIEVKDT

-1014 TINDNSIYWSQVA
+1014 TIRERSIYWSQVA
-1027 RSVSKMYIPA
+1027 RNVSKIYIPS
-1037 SVTNISDSAL
+1037 SVVNISDNAL
-1047 KGVNNGFIK
+1047 SSINNGFIK

>member
-1 MRKGDAR
+1 MRKGDVR

-23 LLIGIGCLGLSKN
+23 LLIGIGCIGLSKN

-76 VTDNVIKR
+76 VTDNVIRR

-99 REVKIYTDEMMNEE
+99 REIKIYTDEMMNEE

-154 VRQETEEI
+154 VREETEEI

-169 YGIEKVARKIVYGE
+169 YGIEKVARKIVYGK

-353 RKEVVGQ
+353 KKEVVGQ

-394 YVVYAVGNQNSK
+394 YVVYAVGQQDVNDNS
-406 ETPKQCYN
+406 PSSQRYN
-414 IFGEDSQSNQTIT
+414 VLGEKTLSNSTIT
-427 KLTIEDGIK
+427 KLTIEKGIK
-436 EIKTA
+436 EIK
-441 AFIGCKKITGDLVI
+441 AFAFSQCTGIKGSLVI
-455 PDSVVNIGY
+455 PEGVNKIGVG
-464 AAFVN
+464 AFN
-469 CSGFNGTL
+469 
-477 KLPLNIE
+477 K
-484 KISDYTFNNC
+484 
-494 TNLKG
+494 
-499 NLIIPEN
+499 
-506 VKEIGALSFNRCSG
+506 
-520 FSGTLVFPSS
+520 
-530 LKRIGKTAFQYC
+530 
-542 SGFTGDL
+542 
-549 VLPEGIETVED
+549 
-560 YTFNRCSGFDG
+560 CSGFDG

-576 STLKSIGKSS
+576 STLKSIGNGA
-586 FQLCSGLKGN
+586 FQLCSDFTGDLA
-596 LIIPEGIETIED
+596 IPEGVEELG
-608 YTFYGCSGFN
+608 TFVFSKCSGFN
-618 GILKLPST
+618 G
-626 LKRIGRTAFQLCS
+626 
-639 GFTGDLLIPEG
+639 
-650 IETIEDYTFNKCS
+650 
-663 GLDGT
+663 T
-668 LTLPST
+668 LTLPKNI
-674 LKSIGDV
+674 KSIGKA
-681 AFQSCSGFKGDLV
+681 AFQSCSSLVGNIVMPENVEEIGMNAFFHCSNLDGTITFSSKLKHIGKSAFEGCSKLKGGILL
-694 IPESVETIGDFAF
+694 PESLESIDKLAFNGCSSLDGTITLPKGLKTIGE
-707 NNCSG
+707 
-712 FDGNLTLP
+712 
-720 STLKVV
+720 V
-726 GNSAFQN
+726 AFQN
-733 CSGLKGNLIMPDK
+733 CSKLTGTLNLPDT
-746 IESIGQFAFNNC
+746 IETIGQFAFNNC
-758 SSLTGDLIIP
+758 SSLTGDLVIP
-768 NSLTTI
+768 NSITTI
-774 SRCAFQSCIG
+774 SRASFQSCKG
-784 LTGKLVLPDTI
+784 LTGKLVLPDSI
-795 TSIEGFA
+795 TTIEGWA
-802 FYDDKFTGEL
+802 FYTDRFTGTL
-812 VLPKNLE
+812 TLPSKLE
-819 SLGEAAF
+819 TLGEAAF
-826 GKNTN
+826 GANTN
-831 FSNSKIVIPA
+831 FENTKIVIPA

-847 VDCDFNGENLGI
+847 IDYEVNGENLGL

-883 NNFVAIDGVLYTKDR
+883 ENFVAIDGVLYTKDK

-907 KKDNTYEILEG
+907 KKGDTYEILDG
-918 VVTLDELS
+918 VVTLDEFA
-926 FASNMIVQT
+926 FASNMNLQT
-935 VIFPDSL
+935 LKVPDSL
-942 SFEARTQ
+942 TFEPRKK
-949 GIRFQGTSVLQSA
+949 GIRSGNRTPVTAALYS
-962 FYNYSALENIEVKDT
+962 YSAIQDIILNET
-977 NPNYKSN
+977 NPNYTSI
-984 DGVLYTKD
+984 DGVVYTKD
-992 MKNLVY
+992 KKQLMCV
-998 ISSGRTKEV
+998 STGRTKEV

-1014 TINDNSIYWSQVA
+1014 TIIDYAVFPSQVA
-1027 RSVSKMYIPA
+1027 RSIPKMYIP
-1037 SVTNISDSAL
+1037 SSLTNISNMNL
-1047 KGVNNGFIK
+1047 KILNNYGAIRKF
-1056 KIEIS
+1056 EIA
-1061 EDNPSFTLD
+1061 EDNPAFTLD

>member
-1 MRKGDAR
+1 MRKGDVR

-23 LLIGIGCLGLSKN
+23 LLIGIGCIGLSKN

-76 VTDNVIKR
+76 VTDNVIRR

-99 REVKIYTDEMMNEE
+99 REIKIYTDEMMNEE

-154 VRQETEEI
+154 VREETEEI

-169 YGIEKVARKIVYGE
+169 YGIEKVARKIVYGK

-353 RKEVVGQ
+353 KKEVVGQ

-394 YVVYAVGNQNSK
+394 YEVYAVGVQGLEES
-406 ETPKQCYN
+406 TPSAERIN
-414 IFGEDSQSNQTIT
+414 VLGTSENATIT
-427 KLTIEDGIK
+427 KLTIEEGIK
-436 EIKTA
+436 EIKCS
-441 AFIGCKKITGDLVI
+441 AFEKCTGIKGNLVI
-455 PDSVVNIGY
+455 PDSVETIEGY
-464 AAFVN
+464 AFN
-469 CSGFNGTL
+469 SCSGFNGTL
-477 KLPLNIE
+477 TLPSTLKSIE
-484 KISDYTFNNC
+484 
-494 TNLKG
+494 
-499 NLIIPEN
+499 
-506 VKEIGALSFNRCSG
+506 NRAFQLCSG
-520 FSGTLVFPSS
+520 F
-530 LKRIGKTAFQYC
+530 KD
-542 SGFTGDL
+542 DL
-549 VLPEGIETVED
+549 VIPEGIKSIGD
-560 YTFNRCSGFDG
+560 GAFNKCTGFNG

-576 STLKSIGKSS
+576 STLKSIGNGA
-586 FQLCSGLKGN
+586 FQYCSGLTGDILIPEGVETLGTHVFNKCTGFNGTITLPSTLKEIGRNSFYNCNKLTGN
-596 LIIPEGIETIED
+596 LVIPEGIEIINPN
-608 YTFYGCSGFN
+608 TFRGCSSLN
-618 GILKLPST
+618 
-626 LKRIGRTAFQLCS
+626 
-639 GFTGDLLIPEG
+639 
-650 IETIEDYTFNKCS
+650 
-663 GLDGT
+663 GT

-674 LKSIGDV
+674 LKEISNFAFYGCKNLKGDINIPDNVISIGDQ
-681 AFQSCSGFKGDLV
+681 AFYNCTGFDGYIRLSNKLESIGGWTFGNCSKLVGDLIIPDSVTNILDSTFRNCSSLNGKLVISNNITKLEEGVFSGCSNLVGELV
-694 IPESVETIGDFAF
+694 IPAGVKTIGKAAFQQCEKLNGKLVLPEGLEYIGDFAF
-707 NNCSG
+707 NKCTSFEN
-712 FDGNLTLP
+712 
-720 STLKVV
+720 
-726 GNSAFQN
+726 
-733 CSGLKGNLIMPDK
+733 
-746 IESIGQFAFNNC
+746 
-758 SSLTGDLIIP
+758 
-768 NSLTTI
+768 TTI
-774 SRCAFQSCIG
+774 
-784 LTGKLVLPDTI
+784 K
-795 TSIEGFA
+795 
-802 FYDDKFTGEL
+802 
-812 VLPKNLE
+812 
-819 SLGEAAF
+819 
-826 GKNTN
+826 
-831 FSNSKIVIPA
+831 IPA
-841 SLKKIG
+841 SLKKMGEDYDLNGNNVGIG
-847 VDCDFNGENLGI
+847 SHF
-859 STHDFYNFGA
+859 FYNFGA

-883 NNFVAIDGVLYTKDR
+883 NNFVAIDGVLYTKDL
-898 KRLISYPRN
+898 KRLVCYPRN
-907 KKDNTYEILEG
+907 KKDKTYEIQEG
-918 VVTLDELS
+918 VELLDQMS
-926 FASNMIVQT
+926 IASNMTLSTLIL
-935 VIFPDSL
+935 PDSL
-942 SFEARTQ
+942 IIKEQTYPQFTWENDHLLDYS
-949 GIRFQGTSVLQSA
+949 L
-962 FYNYSALENIEVKDT
+962 YNYNAIENIEVKDT

-984 DGVLYTKD
+984 DGVLYTKN

-1061 EDNPSFTLD
+1061 EDNPSFTLG

>member
-154 VRQETEEI
+154 VREETEEI

-234 TEEKE
+234 AEEKE

-248 ITIDKDGIYK
+248 VTIDKDGIYK
-258 VIAYTYGEEGNRSRI
+258 VIAYTYGEEGNRSGI

-323 EFTENGEFT
+323 EFTDNGEFT

-353 RKEVVGQ
+353 KKEVVGQ

-406 ETPKQCYN
+406 ENPKQCYN

-441 AFIGCKKITGDLVI
+441 AFRGCKKITGNLVI

-506 VKEIGALSFNRCSG
+506 VKEIGDYAFNKCSG

-530 LKRIGKTAFQYC
+530 
-542 SGFTGDL
+542 
-549 VLPEGIETVED
+549 
-560 YTFNRCSGFDG
+560 
-571 TLTLP
+571 
-576 STLKSIGKSS
+576 
-586 FQLCSGLKGN
+586 
-596 LIIPEGIETIED
+596 
-608 YTFYGCSGFN
+608 
-618 GILKLPST
+618 

-639 GFTGDLLIPEG
+639 GFTGDLVIPEG

-663 GLDGT
+663 GFDGT

-674 LKSIGDV
+674 LKSIGRT
-681 AFQSCSGFKGDLV
+681 AFQLCSGLKGNLIIPEGIKTIEDYTFYGCSGF
-694 IPESVETIGDFAF
+694 
-707 NNCSG
+707 N
-712 FDGNLTLP
+712 GNLTLP
-720 STLKVV
+720 STLIEI
-726 GNSAFQN
+726 GNSSFQDCSQLIGNLVITDTVKTLGKTSFCGCSGFDGILKLPSNLKTIGDTAFYN
-733 CSGLKGNLIMPDK
+733 CSKLTGQLNLPDK

-758 SSLTGDLIIP
+758 VSLTGDLIIP

-774 SRCAFQSCIG
+774 SRCAFQSCSG
-784 LTGKLVLPDTI
+784 LTGNLVLPDSI

-819 SLGEAAF
+819 NLGEAAF

>member
-1 MRKGDAR
+1 LRKGDVR

-113 VTEGIIKTGMTVV
+113 VTEGIIKTGMAVV

-154 VRQETEEI
+154 VREETEEI
-162 GKVEASE
+162 GKIEASE

-248 ITIDKDGIYK
+248 VTIDKDGIYK

-339 GRIGSITAKVDWIK
+339 GRTGSITAKVDWIK
-353 RKEVVGQ
+353 KKEIVGQ

-394 YVVYAVGNQNSK
+394 YEVYAVGAQGLEES
-406 ETPKQCYN
+406 TPSAERIN
-414 IFGEDSQSNQTIT
+414 VLGTSENATIT
-427 KLTIEDGIK
+427 KLTIEEGIK
-436 EIKTA
+436 EIKCS
-441 AFIGCKKITGDLVI
+441 AFEKCTGIKGNLVI
-455 PDSVVNIGY
+455 PDSVETIEGY
-464 AAFVN
+464 AFN
-469 CSGFNGTL
+469 SCSGFNGTL
-477 KLPLNIE
+477 TLPSTLKSIE
-484 KISDYTFNNC
+484 
-494 TNLKG
+494 
-499 NLIIPEN
+499 
-506 VKEIGALSFNRCSG
+506 NRAFQLCSG
-520 FSGTLVFPSS
+520 F
-530 LKRIGKTAFQYC
+530 KD
-542 SGFTGDL
+542 DL
-549 VLPEGIETVED
+549 VIPEGIKSIGD
-560 YTFNRCSGFDG
+560 GAFNKCTGFNG

-576 STLKSIGKSS
+576 STLKSIGNGA
-586 FQLCSGLKGN
+586 FQYCSGLTGDILIPEGVETLGTHVFNKCTGFNGTITLPSTLKEIGRNSFYNCNKLTGN
-596 LIIPEGIETIED
+596 LVIPEGIEIINPN
-608 YTFYGCSGFN
+608 TFSGCSSLN
-618 GILKLPST
+618 
-626 LKRIGRTAFQLCS
+626 
-639 GFTGDLLIPEG
+639 
-650 IETIEDYTFNKCS
+650 
-663 GLDGT
+663 GT

-674 LKSIGDV
+674 LKEISNFAFYGCKNLKGDINIPDNVISIGDQAFYNCTGFDGYIRLSNKLESIGGWTFGNCSKLVGDLIIPDSVTNILDSTFRNCSSLNGKLVISNNITKLEEGVFSGCSNLVGELVIPAGVKTIGKV
-681 AFQSCSGFKGDLV
+681 AFQQCEKLNGKLV
-694 IPESVETIGDFAF
+694 LPEGLEYIGDFAF
-707 NNCSG
+707 NKCTSFEN
-712 FDGNLTLP
+712 
-720 STLKVV
+720 
-726 GNSAFQN
+726 
-733 CSGLKGNLIMPDK
+733 
-746 IESIGQFAFNNC
+746 
-758 SSLTGDLIIP
+758 
-768 NSLTTI
+768 TTI
-774 SRCAFQSCIG
+774 
-784 LTGKLVLPDTI
+784 K
-795 TSIEGFA
+795 
-802 FYDDKFTGEL
+802 
-812 VLPKNLE
+812 
-819 SLGEAAF
+819 
-826 GKNTN
+826 
-831 FSNSKIVIPA
+831 IPA
-841 SLKKIG
+841 SLKKMGEDYDLNGNNVGIG
-847 VDCDFNGENLGI
+847 SHF
-859 STHDFYNFGA
+859 FYNFGA
-869 NVRKFEAFEVEEGN
+869 NVRKFETFEVENGN
-883 NNFVAIDGVLYTKDR
+883 ENFVAIDGVLYTKDL
-898 KRLISYPRN
+898 KRLVCYPRN
-907 KKDNTYEILEG
+907 KKDTTYEIQEG
-918 VVTLDELS
+918 VELLDQMS
-926 FASNMIVQT
+926 IASNMTLQT
-935 VIFPDSL
+935 LVIPDSL
-942 SFEARTQ
+942 IIERKTYPGFTWENDQPLIFS
-949 GIRFQGTSVLQSA
+949 L
-962 FYNYSALENIEVKDT
+962 YNYNAIQNIETKET
-977 NPNYKSN
+977 NPNYKSV

-992 MKNLVY
+992 LKELVY

-1014 TINDNSIYWSQVA
+1014 TIRERSIYWSHVA
-1027 RSVSKMYIPA
+1027 RNVSKIYIPS
-1037 SVTNISDSAL
+1037 SVVNISDNAL
-1047 KGVNNGFIK
+1047 SSINNGFIK
-1056 KIEIS
+1056 KIEVS

>member
-1 MRKGDAR
+1 MRKGDVR

-99 REVKIYTDEMMNEE
+99 REVKIYTDETMDEE
-113 VTEGIIKTGMTVV
+113 VTEGIIETGMTVA

-154 VRQETEEI
+154 IRQETEEI

-248 ITIDKDGIYK
+248 VTIDKDGIYK

-353 RKEVVGQ
+353 KKEVVGQ

-376 TQYLGTKTE
+376 TQYLGTKAE

-394 YVVYAVGNQNSK
+394 YEVYAVGAQGLEES
-406 ETPKQCYN
+406 TPSAERIN
-414 IFGEDSQSNQTIT
+414 VLGTSENATIT
-427 KLTIEDGIK
+427 KLTIEEGIK
-436 EIKTA
+436 EIKCS
-441 AFIGCKKITGDLVI
+441 AFEKCTGIKGNLVI
-455 PDSVVNIGY
+455 PDSVETIEGY
-464 AAFVN
+464 AFN
-469 CSGFNGTL
+469 SCSGFNGTL
-477 KLPLNIE
+477 TLPSTLKSIENRAFQLCSGFKDDLVIPEGIKSIGDGAFNKCTGFNGTLTLPSTLKSIGNGAFQYCSGLTGDILIPEGVETLGTHVFNKCTGFNGTITLPSTLKEIGRNSFYNCNKLTGNLVIPEGIE
-484 KISDYTFNNC
+484 IINSSTFSGCSSLSGTLTLPSTLKSIGDVAFQNC
-494 TNLKG
+494 SGLKG
-499 NLIIPEN
+499 NLIIPE
-506 VKEIGALSFNRCSG
+506 K
-520 FSGTLVFPSS
+520 
-530 LKRIGKTAFQYC
+530 
-542 SGFTGDL
+542 
-549 VLPEGIETVED
+549 IETIGD
-560 YTFNRCSGFDG
+560 ATFNKCSGFDG

-576 STLKSIGKSS
+576 STLKSIG
-586 FQLCSGLKGN
+586 
-596 LIIPEGIETIED
+596 
-608 YTFYGCSGFN
+608 N
-618 GILKLPST
+618 G
-626 LKRIGRTAFQLCS
+626 AFQLCS
-639 GFTGDLLIPEG
+639 GIKGDIIIPEG
-650 IETIEDYTFNKCS
+650 VETIGTHAFNKCS
-663 GLDGT
+663 GCDGT
-668 LTLPST
+668 LTLPSI
-674 LKSIGDV
+674 LKSIGRA
-681 AFQSCSGFKGDLV
+681 AFQDCSKLRGEL
-694 IPESVETIGDFAF
+694 ILPEGLEYIGSFAF
-707 NNCSG
+707 SKCTSFEN
-712 FDGNLTLP
+712 
-720 STLKVV
+720 
-726 GNSAFQN
+726 
-733 CSGLKGNLIMPDK
+733 
-746 IESIGQFAFNNC
+746 
-758 SSLTGDLIIP
+758 
-768 NSLTTI
+768 TTI
-774 SRCAFQSCIG
+774 
-784 LTGKLVLPDTI
+784 KL
-795 TSIEGFA
+795 
-802 FYDDKFTGEL
+802 
-812 VLPKNLE
+812 
-819 SLGEAAF
+819 
-826 GKNTN
+826 
-831 FSNSKIVIPA
+831 PA
-841 SLKKIG
+841 SLKKMGEDYDLNGNNVGIG
-847 VDCDFNGENLGI
+847 SHF
-859 STHDFYNFGA
+859 FYNFGA

-883 NNFVAIDGVLYTKDR
+883 NNFVAIDGVLYTKDL
-898 KRLISYPRN
+898 KRLVCYPRN
-907 KKDNTYEILEG
+907 KKDKTYEIQEG
-918 VVTLDELS
+918 VELLDQMS
-926 FASNMIVQT
+926 IASNMTLSTLIL
-935 VIFPDSL
+935 PDSL
-942 SFEARTQ
+942 IIKEQTYPQFTWENDHLLDYS
-949 GIRFQGTSVLQSA
+949 L
-962 FYNYSALENIEVKDT
+962 YNYNAIENIEVKDT

-1014 TINDNSIYWSQVA
+1014 TIRERSIYWSQVA
-1027 RSVSKMYIPA
+1027 RNVSKIYIPS
-1037 SVTNISDSAL
+1037 SVVNISDNAL
-1047 KGVNNGFIK
+1047 SSINNGFIK

>member
-1 MRKGDAR
+1 MRKGDVR

-69 LISTKYL
+69 LISKEYL

-99 REVKIYTDEMMNEE
+99 REVKIYTDETMDEE

-154 VRQETEEI
+154 VREETEEI

-339 GRIGSITAKVDWIK
+339 GRIGSITAKIDWIK
-353 RKEVVGQ
+353 KKEVVGQ

-394 YVVYAVGNQNSK
+394 YEVYAVGAQGLEES
-406 ETPKQCYN
+406 TPSAERIN
-414 IFGEDSQSNQTIT
+414 VLGTSENATIT
-427 KLTIEDGIK
+427 KLTIEEGIK
-436 EIKTA
+436 EIKCS
-441 AFIGCKKITGDLVI
+441 AFEKCTGIKGNLVI
-455 PDSVVNIGY
+455 PDSVETIEGY
-464 AAFVN
+464 AFN
-469 CSGFNGTL
+469 SCSGFN
-477 KLPLNIE
+477 
-484 KISDYTFNNC
+484 
-494 TNLKG
+494 
-499 NLIIPEN
+499 
-506 VKEIGALSFNRCSG
+506 
-520 FSGTLVFPSS
+520 
-530 LKRIGKTAFQYC
+530 
-542 SGFTGDL
+542 
-549 VLPEGIETVED
+549 
-560 YTFNRCSGFDG
+560 G

-576 STLKSIGKSS
+576 STLKSIE
-586 FQLCSGLKGN
+586 N
-596 LIIPEGIETIED
+596 
-608 YTFYGCSGFN
+608 
-618 GILKLPST
+618 
-626 LKRIGRTAFQLCS
+626 RAFQLCS
-639 GFTGDLLIPEG
+639 GFKDDLVIPEG
-650 IETIEDYTFNKCS
+650 IKSIGDGAFNKCT
-663 GLDGT
+663 GFNGI

-674 LKSIGDV
+674 LKSIGNG
-681 AFQSCSGFKGDLV
+681 AFQYCSGLTGDILIPEGVETLGTHVFNKCTGFNGTITLPSTLKEIGRNSFYNCNKLTGNLV
-694 IPESVETIGDFAF
+694 IPEGIEIINPNTFRG
-707 NNCSG
+707 CSSLNG
-712 FDGNLTLP
+712 TLTLP
-720 STLKVV
+720 STLKEIS
-726 GNSAFQN
+726 NFAFYGCKN
-733 CSGLKGNLIMPDK
+733 LKGDINIPDNVISIGDQAFYNCTGFDGYIRLSNK
-746 IESIGQFAFNNC
+746 LESIGGWTFGNC
-758 SSLTGDLIIP
+758 SKLVGDLIIP
-768 NSLTTI
+768 YSVTNILDSTFRNCSSLNGKLVISNNITKLEEGVFSGCSNLVGELVIPAGVKTI
-774 SRCAFQSCIG
+774 GKAAFQQCEK
-784 LTGKLVLPDTI
+784 LNGKLVLP
-795 TSIEGFA
+795 EGLEYIGDFA
-802 FYDDKFTGEL
+802 FNKCTSFE
-812 VLPKNLE
+812 
-819 SLGEAAF
+819 
-826 GKNTN
+826 NTTI
-831 FSNSKIVIPA
+831 KIPA
-841 SLKKIG
+841 SLKKMGEDYDLNGNNVGIG
-847 VDCDFNGENLGI
+847 SHF
-859 STHDFYNFGA
+859 FYNFGA

-883 NNFVAIDGVLYTKDR
+883 NNFVAIDGVLYTKDL
-898 KRLISYPRN
+898 KRLVCYPRN
-907 KKDNTYEILEG
+907 KKDKTYEIQEG
-918 VVTLDELS
+918 VELLDQMS
-926 FASNMIVQT
+926 IASNMTLSTLIL
-935 VIFPDSL
+935 PDSL
-942 SFEARTQ
+942 IIKEQTYPQFTWENDHLLDYS
-949 GIRFQGTSVLQSA
+949 L
-962 FYNYSALENIEVKDT
+962 YNYNAIENIEVKDT

-1061 EDNPSFTLD
+1061 EDNPSFTLG

>member
-1 MRKGDAR
+1 MRKGDVR

-23 LLIGIGCLGLSKN
+23 LLIGIGCIGLSKN

-76 VTDNVIKR
+76 VTDNVIRR

-99 REVKIYTDEMMNEE
+99 REIKIYTDEMMNEE

-154 VRQETEEI
+154 VREETEEI

-169 YGIEKVARKIVYGE
+169 YGIEKVARKIVYGK

-258 VIAYTYGEEGNRSRI
+258 VIAYTYGEEGNRSGI

-300 VIATVTFNKEGIKI
+300 VIATVTFNKEGITI

-339 GRIGSITAKVDWIK
+339 GRIGSITAKIDWIK
-353 RKEVVGQ
+353 KKEVVGQ

-394 YVVYAVGNQNSK
+394 YEVYAVGAQGLEES
-406 ETPKQCYN
+406 TPSAERIN
-414 IFGEDSQSNQTIT
+414 VLGTSENATIT
-427 KLTIEDGIK
+427 KLTIEEGIK
-436 EIKTA
+436 EIKCS
-441 AFIGCKKITGDLVI
+441 AFEKCTGIKGNLVI
-455 PDSVVNIGY
+455 PDSVETIEGY
-464 AAFVN
+464 AFN
-469 CSGFNGTL
+469 SCSGFNGTL
-477 KLPLNIE
+477 TLPSTLKSIE
-484 KISDYTFNNC
+484 
-494 TNLKG
+494 
-499 NLIIPEN
+499 
-506 VKEIGALSFNRCSG
+506 NRAFQLCSG
-520 FSGTLVFPSS
+520 F
-530 LKRIGKTAFQYC
+530 KD
-542 SGFTGDL
+542 DL
-549 VLPEGIETVED
+549 VIPEGIKSIGD
-560 YTFNRCSGFDG
+560 GAFNKCTGFNG

-576 STLKSIGKSS
+576 STLKSIGNGA
-586 FQLCSGLKGN
+586 FQYCSGLTGDILIPEGVEILGTHVFNKCTGFNGTITLPSTLKEIGRNSFYNCNKLTGN
-596 LIIPEGIETIED
+596 LVIPEGIEIINSN
-608 YTFYGCSGFN
+608 TFRGCSSLN
-618 GILKLPST
+618 
-626 LKRIGRTAFQLCS
+626 
-639 GFTGDLLIPEG
+639 
-650 IETIEDYTFNKCS
+650 
-663 GLDGT
+663 GT

-674 LKSIGDV
+674 LKEISNFAFYGCKNLKGDINIPDNVISIGDQ
-681 AFQSCSGFKGDLV
+681 AFYNCTGFDGYIRLSNKLESIGGWTFGNCSKLVGDLIIPDSVTNILDSTFRNCSSLNGKLVISNNITKLEKGVFSGCSNLVGELV
-694 IPESVETIGDFAF
+694 IPAGVKTIGQAAFQQCEKLNGKLVLPEGLEYIGDFAF
-707 NNCSG
+707 NKCTSFEN
-712 FDGNLTLP
+712 
-720 STLKVV
+720 
-726 GNSAFQN
+726 
-733 CSGLKGNLIMPDK
+733 
-746 IESIGQFAFNNC
+746 
-758 SSLTGDLIIP
+758 
-768 NSLTTI
+768 TTI
-774 SRCAFQSCIG
+774 
-784 LTGKLVLPDTI
+784 K
-795 TSIEGFA
+795 
-802 FYDDKFTGEL
+802 
-812 VLPKNLE
+812 
-819 SLGEAAF
+819 
-826 GKNTN
+826 
-831 FSNSKIVIPA
+831 IPA
-841 SLKKIG
+841 SLKKMGEDYDLNGNNVGIG
-847 VDCDFNGENLGI
+847 SHF
-859 STHDFYNFGA
+859 FYNFGA

-883 NNFVAIDGVLYTKDR
+883 NNFVAIDGVLYTKDL
-898 KRLISYPRN
+898 KRLVCYPRN
-907 KKDNTYEILEG
+907 KKDTTYEIQEG
-918 VVTLDELS
+918 VELLDQMS
-926 FASNMIVQT
+926 IASNMTLSTLIL
-935 VIFPDSL
+935 PDSL
-942 SFEARTQ
+942 IIKEQTYPQFTWENDHLLDYS
-949 GIRFQGTSVLQSA
+949 L
-962 FYNYSALENIEVKDT
+962 YNYNAIENIEVKDT

-984 DGVLYTKD
+984 DGVLYTKN

-1061 EDNPSFTLD
+1061 EDNPSFTLG

>member
-1 MRKGDAR
+1 MRKGDVR

-23 LLIGIGCLGLSKN
+23 LLIGVGCLGLSKS

-43 NDKIEEMA
+43 NDKINEKA

-56 EEIEKLKNEDDEN
+56 EEVEKLKNEDDEN

-99 REVKIYTDEMMNEE
+99 REVKIYTDETMDEE
-113 VTEGIIKTGMTVV
+113 VTEGIIKTGMTVS

-154 VRQETEEI
+154 VRKETEEI
-162 GKVEASE
+162 GKIEATD

-258 VIAYTYGEEGNRSRI
+258 VIAYTYGEEGNKSRI

-292 TTESTTDP
+292 TIESTTDP

-353 RKEVVGQ
+353 KKEVVGQ

-394 YVVYAVGNQNSK
+394 YVVYAVGQQDVR
-406 ETPKQCYN
+406 EGTPSAKRTN
-414 IFGEDSQSNQTIT
+414 ILGTSENATIT
-427 KLTIEDGIK
+427 KLTIEEGIK
-436 EIKTA
+436 EIKCG
-441 AFIGCKKITGDLVI
+441 AFEKCTGIKGNLVI
-455 PDSVVNIGY
+455 PDGVTKIGMG
-464 AAFVN
+464 AFN
-469 CSGFNGTL
+469 KCSGFDGTL
-477 KLPLNIE
+477 
-484 KISDYTFNNC
+484 
-494 TNLKG
+494 
-499 NLIIPEN
+499 
-506 VKEIGALSFNRCSG
+506 
-520 FSGTLVFPSS
+520 TLPSS
-530 LKRIGKTAFQYC
+530 LKSIVDGAFQFC

-549 VLPEGIETVED
+549 VIPEGVETIG
-560 YTFNRCSGFDG
+560 TFAFNKCSGFNGTLTLPSTLKNIGGSDFQLCSGLKGDLVIPEGVETIGSFAFNKCSGFNG

-576 STLKSIGKSS
+576 STLKSIGKTS
-586 FQLCSGLKGN
+586 FQGCTNLKGN
-596 LIIPEGIETIED
+596 LVIPEGVEKVED
-608 YTFYGCSGFN
+608 YTFYDCSKLIGDLIIPDSVESVGYCGFYGCSGFN
-618 GILKLPST
+618 GILKLSSN
-626 LKRIGRTAFQLCS
+626 LK
-639 GFTGDLLIPEG
+639 
-650 IETIEDYTFNKCS
+650 
-663 GLDGT
+663 
-668 LTLPST
+668 
-674 LKSIGDV
+674 
-681 AFQSCSGFKGDLV
+681 
-694 IPESVETIGDFAF
+694 TIGEAAF
-707 NNCSG
+707 YNCSSLTG
-712 FDGNLTLP
+712 SLNL
-720 STLKVV
+720 
-726 GNSAFQN
+726 
-733 CSGLKGNLIMPDK
+733 PDK

-758 SSLTGDLIIP
+758 SSLTGDLVIP
-768 NSLTTI
+768 NSITTI
-774 SRCAFQSCIG
+774 SRAAFQDCKG
-784 LTGKLVLPDTI
+784 LTGKLVLPDSI
-795 TSIEGFA
+795 TTIEGWA
-802 FYDDKFTGEL
+802 FYTDRFTGTL
-812 VLPKNLE
+812 TLPSKLE
-819 SLGEAAF
+819 TLGEAAF
-826 GKNTN
+826 GANINFENT
-831 FSNSKIVIPA
+831 KIVIPA

-847 VDCDFNGENLGI
+847 IDYEVNGENLGL

-869 NVRKFEAFEVEEGN
+869 KAEKLEAFEVEEGN
-883 NNFVAIDGVLYTKDR
+883 ENFVAIDGVLYTKDK

-907 KKDNTYEILEG
+907 KKGDTYEILDG
-918 VVTLDELS
+918 VVTLDEFA
-926 FASNMIVQT
+926 FASNMNLQT
-935 VIFPDSL
+935 LKVPDSL
-942 SFEARTQ
+942 TFEPRKE
-949 GIRFQGTSVLQSA
+949 GIRSGNRTPVTAALYS
-962 FYNYSALENIEVKDT
+962 YSAIQDIILNET
-977 NPNYKSN
+977 NPNYTSI
-984 DGVLYTKD
+984 DGVVYTKD
-992 MKNLVY
+992 KKELLCV
-998 ISSGRTKEV
+998 STGRTKEV

-1014 TINDNSIYWSQVA
+1014 TIIDYAVFPSQVA
-1027 RSVSKMYIPA
+1027 RSIPKMYIP
-1037 SVTNISDSAL
+1037 SSLTNISDMNL
-1047 KGVNNGFIK
+1047 KLLNNSGAIRKF
-1056 KIEIS
+1056 EIA
-1061 EDNPSFTLD
+1061 EDNPAFTLD
-1070 SNGKLIRK
+1070 SNGKIIRK

>member
-1 MRKGDAR
+1 MRKGDVR

-23 LLIGIGCLGLSKN
+23 LLIGIGCIGLSKN

-76 VTDNVIKR
+76 VTDNVIRR

-99 REVKIYTDEMMNEE
+99 REIKIYTDEMMNEE

-154 VRQETEEI
+154 VREETEEI

-258 VIAYTYGEEGNRSRI
+258 VIAYTYGEEGNRSGI

-353 RKEVVGQ
+353 KKEVVGQ

-394 YVVYAVGNQNSK
+394 YEVYAVGVQGLEES
-406 ETPKQCYN
+406 TPSAERIN
-414 IFGEDSQSNQTIT
+414 VLGTSENATIT
-427 KLTIEDGIK
+427 KLTIEEGIK
-436 EIKTA
+436 EIKCS
-441 AFIGCKKITGDLVI
+441 AFEKCTGIKGNLVI
-455 PDSVVNIGY
+455 PDSVETIEGY
-464 AAFVN
+464 AFN
-469 CSGFNGTL
+469 SCSGFN
-477 KLPLNIE
+477 
-484 KISDYTFNNC
+484 
-494 TNLKG
+494 
-499 NLIIPEN
+499 
-506 VKEIGALSFNRCSG
+506 
-520 FSGTLVFPSS
+520 
-530 LKRIGKTAFQYC
+530 
-542 SGFTGDL
+542 
-549 VLPEGIETVED
+549 
-560 YTFNRCSGFDG
+560 G

-576 STLKSIGKSS
+576 STLKSIE
-586 FQLCSGLKGN
+586 N
-596 LIIPEGIETIED
+596 
-608 YTFYGCSGFN
+608 
-618 GILKLPST
+618 
-626 LKRIGRTAFQLCS
+626 RAFQLCS
-639 GFTGDLLIPEG
+639 GFKDDLVIPEG
-650 IETIEDYTFNKCS
+650 IKSIGDGAFNKCT
-663 GLDGT
+663 GFNGT

-674 LKSIGDV
+674 LKSISNG
-681 AFQSCSGFKGDLV
+681 AFQYCSGLTGDILIPEGVETLGTHVFNKCTGFNGTITLPSTLKEIGRNSFYNCNKLTGNLV
-694 IPESVETIGDFAF
+694 IPEGIEIINPNTFRG
-707 NNCSG
+707 CSSLNG
-712 FDGNLTLP
+712 TLTLP
-720 STLKVV
+720 STLKEIS
-726 GNSAFQN
+726 NFAFYGCKN
-733 CSGLKGNLIMPDK
+733 LKGDINIPDNVISIGDQAFYNCTGFDGYIRLSNK
-746 IESIGQFAFNNC
+746 LESIGGWTFGNC
-758 SSLTGDLIIP
+758 SKLVGDLIIP
-768 NSLTTI
+768 DSVTNILDSTFRNCSSLNGKLVISNNITKLEEGVFSGCSNLVGELVIPAGVKTI
-774 SRCAFQSCIG
+774 GKAAFQQCEK
-784 LTGKLVLPDTI
+784 LNGKLVLP
-795 TSIEGFA
+795 EGLEYIGDFA
-802 FYDDKFTGEL
+802 FNKCTSFE
-812 VLPKNLE
+812 
-819 SLGEAAF
+819 
-826 GKNTN
+826 NTTI
-831 FSNSKIVIPA
+831 KIPA
-841 SLKKIG
+841 SLKKMGEDYDLNGNNVGIG
-847 VDCDFNGENLGI
+847 SHF
-859 STHDFYNFGA
+859 FYNFGA

-883 NNFVAIDGVLYTKDR
+883 NNFVAIDGVLYTKDL
-898 KRLISYPRN
+898 KRLVCYPRN
-907 KKDNTYEILEG
+907 KKDKTYEIQEG
-918 VVTLDELS
+918 VELLDQMS
-926 FASNMIVQT
+926 IASNMTLSTLIL
-935 VIFPDSL
+935 PDSL
-942 SFEARTQ
+942 IIKEQTYPQFTWENDHLLDYS
-949 GIRFQGTSVLQSA
+949 L
-962 FYNYSALENIEVKDT
+962 YNYNAIENIEVKDT

-1061 EDNPSFTLD
+1061 EDNPSFTLG

>member
-1 MRKGDAR
+1 MRKGDVR

-154 VRQETEEI
+154 VREETEEI
-162 GKVEASE
+162 GKIEASE

-234 TEEKE
+234 AEEKE

-248 ITIDKDGIYK
+248 VTIDKDGIYK
-258 VIAYTYGEEGNRSRI
+258 VIAYTYGEEGNRSGI

-339 GRIGSITAKVDWIK
+339 GRTGSITAKVDWIK
-353 RKEVVGQ
+353 KKEIVGQ

-394 YVVYAVGNQNSK
+394 YEVYAVGAQGLEES
-406 ETPKQCYN
+406 TPSAERIN
-414 IFGEDSQSNQTIT
+414 VLGTSENATIT
-427 KLTIEDGIK
+427 KLTIEEGIK
-436 EIKTA
+436 EIKCS
-441 AFIGCKKITGDLVI
+441 AFEKCTGIKGNLVI
-455 PDSVVNIGY
+455 PDSVETIEGY
-464 AAFVN
+464 AFN
-469 CSGFNGTL
+469 SCSGFNGTL
-477 KLPLNIE
+477 TLPSTLKSIE
-484 KISDYTFNNC
+484 
-494 TNLKG
+494 
-499 NLIIPEN
+499 
-506 VKEIGALSFNRCSG
+506 NRAFQLCSG
-520 FSGTLVFPSS
+520 F
-530 LKRIGKTAFQYC
+530 KD
-542 SGFTGDL
+542 DL
-549 VLPEGIETVED
+549 VIPEGIKSIGD
-560 YTFNRCSGFDG
+560 GAFNKCTGFNG

-576 STLKSIGKSS
+576 STLKSIGNGA
-586 FQLCSGLKGN
+586 FQYCSGLTGDILIPEGVETLGTHVFNKCTGFNGTITLPSTLKEIGRNSFYNCNKLTGN
-596 LIIPEGIETIED
+596 LVIPEGIEIINPN
-608 YTFYGCSGFN
+608 TFSGCSSLN
-618 GILKLPST
+618 
-626 LKRIGRTAFQLCS
+626 
-639 GFTGDLLIPEG
+639 
-650 IETIEDYTFNKCS
+650 
-663 GLDGT
+663 GT

-674 LKSIGDV
+674 LKEISNFAFYGCKNLKGDINIPDNVISIGDQAFYNCTGFDGYIRLSNKLESIGGWTFGNCSKLVGDLIIPDSVTNILDSTFRNCSSLNGKLVISNNITKLEEGVFSGCSNLVGELVIPAGVKTIGKV
-681 AFQSCSGFKGDLV
+681 AFQQCEKLNGKLV
-694 IPESVETIGDFAF
+694 LPEGLEYIGDFAF
-707 NNCSG
+707 NKCTSFEN
-712 FDGNLTLP
+712 
-720 STLKVV
+720 
-726 GNSAFQN
+726 
-733 CSGLKGNLIMPDK
+733 
-746 IESIGQFAFNNC
+746 
-758 SSLTGDLIIP
+758 
-768 NSLTTI
+768 TTI
-774 SRCAFQSCIG
+774 
-784 LTGKLVLPDTI
+784 K
-795 TSIEGFA
+795 
-802 FYDDKFTGEL
+802 
-812 VLPKNLE
+812 
-819 SLGEAAF
+819 
-826 GKNTN
+826 
-831 FSNSKIVIPA
+831 IPA
-841 SLKKIG
+841 SLKKMGEDYDLNGNNVGIG
-847 VDCDFNGENLGI
+847 SHF
-859 STHDFYNFGA
+859 FYNFGA
-869 NVRKFEAFEVEEGN
+869 NVRKFETFEVENGN
-883 NNFVAIDGVLYTKDR
+883 ENFVAIDGVLYTKDL
-898 KRLISYPRN
+898 KRLVCYPRN
-907 KKDNTYEILEG
+907 KKDTTYEIQEG
-918 VVTLDELS
+918 VELLDQMS
-926 FASNMIVQT
+926 IASNMTLQT
-935 VIFPDSL
+935 LVIPDSL
-942 SFEARTQ
+942 IIERKTYPGFTWENDQPLIFS
-949 GIRFQGTSVLQSA
+949 L
-962 FYNYSALENIEVKDT
+962 YNYNAIQNIETKET
-977 NPNYKSN
+977 NPNYKSV

-992 MKNLVY
+992 LKELVY

-1014 TINDNSIYWSQVA
+1014 TIRERSIYWSQVA
-1027 RSVSKMYIPA
+1027 RNVSKIYIPS
-1037 SVTNISDSAL
+1037 SVVNISDNAL
-1047 KGVNNGFIK
+1047 SSINNGFIK
-1056 KIEIS
+1056 KIEVS